1 MRKMALP
8 MAGGGCSQLS
18 DDAANLAATLGG
30 VDDAPARPSGESV
43 GISSP
48 ALVGVESDIAG
59 DSGDSNTPSATNNES
74 GKAADSSAAADSTVA
89 QSLSITGADAVA
101 QFSTMQLTATTSP
114 SNVEGTYVWSSN
126 NDNILTVDQSGTVTG
141 VRQGTATVTLSYTSP
156 DGNTTLA
163 ATHDVTVT
171 SPTAATDRALFYY
184 LNNPNGSLDS
194 ISTTQWTS
202 LGSGSVNLTGLD
214 SSNFPKDNG
223 KTAIFDRVSDR
234 VITWPDNSTGDEY
247 QVARGSSDWNNIFK
261 AYKSVIEGM
270 LPGVT
275 VTDDDVESISI
286 KPYKLTNNNDGYHV
300 DCSVSITCRNLFNAR
315 YYVDD
320 PTTPGE
326 GFQLVAS
333 KLTYREGDTTDITDF
348 PDVSLPLSK
357 KVGGIEYTFNGWY
370 TDQAL
375 TQQVELPY
383 TVDGN
388 VNFYAKYL
396 SGRQV
401 VYDLAGG
408 SWNNSDALVHAAQ
421 QGSTQ
426 TVKAEPTRVGHEF
439 AGWTVAGL
447 DGVTTIESGASFIMP
462 DNNVT
467 FTATWNKL
475 LACKVK
481 YLEQGTDK
489 ELSPA
494 DTLYGHAGDVV
505 TANAKSN
512 IEGYHLVDS
521 TQASGKAMLIEGET
535 PEIVFYYEKDA
546 ANYQVNYFLNG
557 TEQKVADSETLS
569 APWGSEVAV
578 SDLAKDIDGYT
589 AVSGQAATA
598 TVELDGSTVIN
609 IYYYQN
615 VTLTANSATTEYTGE
630 LQHVEGYTCDV
641 ADAAFAGVTLLGG
654 KGTDAGDYPYTF
666 ASGTA
671 GTVSTDGKHIV
682 AKTNDGKLVIKPN
695 SQQVV
700 VKVKGSTG
708 GGKYDGEEHGVE
720 GYAVSYVV
728 GGAASA
734 GAPAGF
740 DAGDISFAGAA
751 KVTGTDAGSY
761 PMGLGAGDFGYAGKN
776 FSNVSFEVEDGQL
789 TISKREVVV
798 KPKDASRVFNGEAL
812 EASEWEVAEGS
823 PDQFLAGQGIS
834 DPVFSGSQ
842 TAPGTSE
849 SSIVSWGYPES
860 TKAGNYEIRTEKG
873 TLNVTSRGAAETIT
887 VEANSTSATYDGG
900 THSAAGLK
908 TTEFV
913 VGGKA
918 YTVSG
923 LSTEDPSAADAGTYT
938 NNVTGTAKVSDAAGN
953 DVTSEFAVEI
963 KDGSLVIGPAE
974 AIIRP
979 KDASKPYDGT
989 PLVASEFEAAGFV
1002 GGDGVA
1008 GVTYGGSQTD
1018 AGESGSTIAAYEAA
1032 GSTKLANYKITLG
1045 EGRLEVTANAERVV
1059 VTIRENSATFPYD
1072 GEAKTAEGY
1081 EVAGISSALY
1091 KEGDFAFVGDAAHK
1105 VATGTDAGDYDMGLL
1120 PGDFENRSANFSNVA
1135 FAIEDGQLHIVP
1147 VAIDE
1152 DAVTWDARD
1161 VQKVYDGDPLSAY
1174 GARAWDKHGNELSV
1188 EYSTDGVSW
1197 VDDPSKVSLTHSGHL
1212 AVKLRAT
1219 GANYAAGQYAAG
1231 SESVAV
1237 EKRPVTLESGGA
1249 DKTYDGTPLTN
1260 GAVSVTPKGEGVGF
1274 VDGEGVAVTV
1284 TGSQTDAGES
1294 DNTFYFSFDEGTS
1307 GDDYL
1312 VTAKCGKLKVAANSQ
1327 QVVVKVKG
1335 STGGGKYDGEEHG
1348 VEGYAVSYVVGGA
1361 ASAGAPAGFD
1371 AGDISFAGAA
1381 KVTGTDAGSYP
1392 MGLGAGDFGYAG
1404 KNFSNVSFEVEDGQL
1419 TISKR
1424 EVVVKPK
1431 DASRV
1436 FNGEA
1441 LEASEWE
1448 VAEGS
1453 PDQFLAGQGISDP
1466 VFSGSQTAP
1475 GTSESSIVSWGY
1487 PESTKAGNY
1496 EIRTEK
1502 GTLNVTSRGAAETIT
1517 VEANST
1523 SATYDGGTHSAAGLK
1538 TTEFVV
1544 GGKAYTVSGLS
1555 TEDPSAADAGT
1566 YTNNV
1571 TGTAKVSDAAGNDV
1585 TSEFAV
1591 EIKDGSLVI
1600 GPAEAIIRPKDASKP
1615 YDGTPLVASE
1625 FEAAGFVGGDG
1636 VAGVTYGGSQTDA
1649 GESGSTI
1656 AAYEAAGSTKL
1667 ANYKITLGEG
1677 RLEVTANAERVV
1689 VTIRENSATFPYD
1702 GEAKTA
1708 EGYEV
1713 AGISSAL
1720 YKEGDFA
1727 FVGDAAHKVA
1737 TGTDAGDYDMGLLPG
1752 DFENRSANFS
1762 NVAFAIED
1770 GQLTILPATLTVT
1783 TYGASKPYDGT
1794 ALTASGEISG
1804 FVNGETASFAATGSQ
1819 TLVGTSANS
1828 YAITWDG
1835 TAKESNYSVVEGAIG
1850 TLEVTPSQVAITVTP
1865 RGGSKVYDGKPLTSA
1880 GIDVDG
1886 LPAGFTLEAATKGTI
1901 TDAGEL
1907 LAEID
1912 ASTIVIRNAAGE
1924 DVTAQFAN
1932 VTCGKAPLIV
1942 TKRPVTVTSAT
1953 DSKVYDGA
1961 ALTKHEAMVTAG
1973 SLVEGESF
1981 GYDFTGAQTAVGT
1994 SDNTFTVEAGANT
2007 SLDNYEIT
2015 QVNGTLTVIAYTPP
2029 APGPGTDEP
2038 TPGPGKNPS
2047 TPNGPTNSSDVT
2059 PSGSTTSDDMGS
2071 VPTASDSKATTA
2083 PKSADKATSENGAAQ
2098 SEGKQSSENAPAAE
2112 QPTSCWVH
2120 WLMLLGTIATLVYG
2134 AVVLLR
2140 RRRMTA
2146 DLDKEM
2152 DEVLSGAKEGSDK

>member
-18 DDAANLAATLGG
+18 GDATNLAATLGG
-30 VDDAPARPSGESV
+30 GDDAPARPSGESV

-48 ALVGVESDIAG
+48 ALGGVESDIAG

-114 SNVEGTYVWSSN
+114 SNAEGTYIWSSN

-141 VRQGTATVTLSYTSP
+141 VRQGTATVALSYKSP
-156 DGNTTLA
+156 DDNTTLE

-171 SPTAATDRALFYY
+171 SPTTATEYALFYY

-194 ISTTQWTS
+194 ISTTQWAS
-202 LGSGSVNLTGLD
+202 LGGGSVNLTGLD

-234 VITWPDNSTGDEY
+234 VITWPDGSTGDEY
-247 QVARGSSDWNNIFK
+247 QVLRGSGNWNNIFK
-261 AYKSVIEGM
+261 AYKSEIEGK

-286 KPYKLTNNNDGYHV
+286 KPYKLTNNDDGYHV

-333 KLTYREGDTTDITDF
+333 KLTYREGDTTNITDF

-357 KVGGIEYTFNGWY
+357 KVDGIEYTFNGWY

-383 TVDGN
+383 TIDGN
-388 VNFYAKYL
+388 VSFYAKYL

-401 VYDLAGG
+401 IYDLAGG

-421 QGSTQ
+421 EGSTQ
-426 TVKAEPTRVGHEF
+426 TVKAKPTRVGYEF
-439 AGWTVAGL
+439 AGWTVSGL
-447 DGVTTIESGASFIMP
+447 DGVTTLESGESFIMP

-481 YLEQGTDK
+481 YLEQGTGK

-505 TANAKSN
+505 TANAKSD
-512 IEGYHLVDS
+512 IKGYHLVDS
-521 TQASGKAMLIEGET
+521 TQASGKATLVEGET

-557 TEQKVADSETLS
+557 TEQKVADSETQS
-569 APWGSEVAV
+569 APWGSEVAA
-578 SDLAKDIDGYT
+578 SNLAKAIDGYT
-589 AVSGQAATA
+589 VVPGQTTTA

-682 AKTNDGKLVIKPN
+682 AKTNDGKLVINPN

-700 VKVKGSTG
+700 VKVKGNTG

-761 PMGLGAGDFGYAGKN
+761 PMGLDAGDFSYAGRN

-812 EASEWEVAEGS
+812 EASEWEVVESS
-823 PDQFLAGQGIS
+823 PDQFLTGQGIV

-849 SSIVSWGYPES
+849 SSIVGWGYQEG

-873 TLNVTSRGAAETIT
+873 SLNVTSRGATETIT
-887 VEANSTSATYDGG
+887 VEANSTTATYDGES
-900 THSAAGLK
+900 HSAVGLK

-923 LSTEDPSAADAGTYT
+923 LSTEDPSATDVGTYT
-938 NNVTGTAKVSDAAGN
+938 NNITGAAKVIDAAGS
-953 DVTSEFAVEI
+953 DVTSEFDIEI
-963 KDGSLVIGPAE
+963 KDGSLVIDPAE
-974 AIIRP
+974 VTIKP
-979 KDASKPYDGT
+979 KDASKPYDGMS
-989 PLVASEFEAAGFV
+989 LVASEFTATGFI
-1002 GGDGVA
+1002 GGDGVE
-1008 GVTYGGSQTD
+1008 GVSYGGSQLNF
-1018 AGESGSTIAAYEAA
+1018 GESESTIAGFEAA
-1032 GSTKLANYKITLG
+1032 GSTKLTNYRIVLSKG
-1045 EGRLEVTANAERVV
+1045 KLEVTANAEKVV

-1072 GEAKTAEGY
+1072 GEAKTVEGY
-1081 EVAGISSALY
+1081 EVAKISSALY
-1091 KEGDFAFVGDAAHK
+1091 KASDFAFSGDASHK

-1120 PGDFENRSANFSNVA
+1120 AVDFENRSANFSNVV
-1135 FAIEDGQLHIVP
+1135 FEIEDGQLHI
-1147 VAIDE
+1147 AAGEIDKG
-1152 DAVTWDARD
+1152 AVTWGVHD
-1161 VQKVYDGDPLSAY
+1161 VQKVYDGESLSAY
-1174 GARAWDKHGNELSV
+1174 HARAWDRHGNELSV
-1188 EYSTDGVSW
+1188 EYSTDGETWVS
-1197 VDDPSKVSLTHSGHL
+1197 DPSKISLTHFGHL

-1219 GANYAAGQYAAG
+1219 GANYAAGQYATG
-1231 SESVAV
+1231 SESVAIT
-1237 EKRPVTLESGGA
+1237 KRLVTLESEGA

-1274 VDGEGVAVTV
+1274 VDGEGVAITV
-1284 TGSQTDAGES
+1284 TGSQTDVGES
-1294 DNTFYFSFDEGTS
+1294 DNTFIFSFNEGTS

-1312 VTAKCGKLKVAANSQ
+1312 VTAKCG
-1327 QVVVKVKG
+1327 
-1335 STGGGKYDGEEHG
+1335 
-1348 VEGYAVSYVVGGA
+1348 
-1361 ASAGAPAGFD
+1361 
-1371 AGDISFAGAA
+1371 
-1381 KVTGTDAGSYP
+1381 
-1392 MGLGAGDFGYAG
+1392 
-1404 KNFSNVSFEVEDGQL
+1404 
-1419 TISKR
+1419 
-1424 EVVVKPK
+1424 
-1431 DASRV
+1431 
-1436 FNGEA
+1436 
-1441 LEASEWE
+1441 
-1448 VAEGS
+1448 
-1453 PDQFLAGQGISDP
+1453 
-1466 VFSGSQTAP
+1466 
-1475 GTSESSIVSWGY
+1475 
-1487 PESTKAGNY
+1487 
-1496 EIRTEK
+1496 
-1502 GTLNVTSRGAAETIT
+1502 
-1517 VEANST
+1517 
-1523 SATYDGGTHSAAGLK
+1523 
-1538 TTEFVV
+1538 
-1544 GGKAYTVSGLS
+1544 
-1555 TEDPSAADAGT
+1555 
-1566 YTNNV
+1566 
-1571 TGTAKVSDAAGNDV
+1571 
-1585 TSEFAV
+1585 
-1591 EIKDGSLVI
+1591 
-1600 GPAEAIIRPKDASKP
+1600 
-1615 YDGTPLVASE
+1615 
-1625 FEAAGFVGGDG
+1625 
-1636 VAGVTYGGSQTDA
+1636 
-1649 GESGSTI
+1649 
-1656 AAYEAAGSTKL
+1656 
-1667 ANYKITLGEG
+1667 
-1677 RLEVTANAERVV
+1677 
-1689 VTIRENSATFPYD
+1689 
-1702 GEAKTA
+1702 
-1708 EGYEV
+1708 
-1713 AGISSAL
+1713 
-1720 YKEGDFA
+1720 
-1727 FVGDAAHKVA
+1727 
-1737 TGTDAGDYDMGLLPG
+1737 
-1752 DFENRSANFS
+1752 
-1762 NVAFAIED
+1762 
-1770 GQLTILPATLTVT
+1770 QLTILPATLTVT
-1783 TYGASKPYDGT
+1783 THGASKPYDGT

-1835 TAKESNYSVVEGAIG
+1835 TAKESNYNVVEGAIG
-1850 TLEVTPSQVAITVTP
+1850 TLEVTPSQVAIDVKP
-1865 RGGSKVYDGKPLTSA
+1865 HGGSKVYDGKPLTSA

-1886 LPAGFTLEAATKGTI
+1886 LPAGFTLDAATKGSI

-1907 LAEID
+1907 LADVD

-1994 SDNTFTVEAGANT
+1994 SDNTFTVKAGANT

-2038 TPGPGKNPS
+2038 TPGPGKNSS

-2071 VPTASDSKATTA
+2071 VPTASDSKETTM
-2083 PKSADKATSENGAAQ
+2083 PKSADKATSGNNAQ
-2098 SEGKQSSENAPAAE
+2098 SEGKQSPDNASGAE

>member
-1 MRKMALP
+1 
-8 MAGGGCSQLS
+8 
-18 DDAANLAATLGG
+18 
-30 VDDAPARPSGESV
+30 
-43 GISSP
+43 
-48 ALVGVESDIAG
+48 
-59 DSGDSNTPSATNNES
+59 
-74 GKAADSSAAADSTVA
+74 
-89 QSLSITGADAVA
+89 
-101 QFSTMQLTATTSP
+101 MQLTATTSP
-114 SNVEGTYVWSSN
+114 SNAEGTYIWSSN
-126 NDNILTVDQSGTVTG
+126 NDNVLTVDQSGTVTG
-141 VRQGTATVTLSYTSP
+141 VRQGTATVALSYKSP
-156 DGNTTLA
+156 DDNTTLE

-171 SPTAATDRALFYY
+171 SPTTATEYALFYY

-194 ISTTQWTS
+194 ISTTQWAS
-202 LGSGSVNLTGLD
+202 LGGGSVNLTGLD

-234 VITWPDNSTGDEY
+234 VITWPDGSTGDEY
-247 QVARGSSDWNNIFK
+247 QVARGSSNWNNIFK
-261 AYKSVIEGM
+261 AYKSEIEGK

-286 KPYKLTNNNDGYHV
+286 KPYKLTNNDDGYHV
-300 DCSVSITCRNLFNAR
+300 DCSVSVTCRNLFNAR

-333 KLTYREGDTTDITDF
+333 KLTYREGDTTNITDF

-383 TVDGN
+383 TIDGN

-401 VYDLAGG
+401 IYDLAGG

-421 QGSTQ
+421 EGSTQ
-426 TVKAEPTRVGHEF
+426 TVKAEPTRVGYEF
-439 AGWTVAGL
+439 TGWTVSGL
-447 DGVTTIESGASFIMP
+447 DGVTTLESGASFTMP

-475 LACKVK
+475 LACNVK
-481 YLEQGTDK
+481 YLERGTGK

-494 DTLYGHAGDVV
+494 DTLYGHAGEVV
-505 TANAKSN
+505 TANAKSD
-512 IEGYHLVDS
+512 IEGYHLVDP
-521 TQASGKAMLIEGET
+521 TQASGKATLVEGET

-557 TEQKVADSETLS
+557 TEQKVADSETQS
-569 APWGSEVAV
+569 APWGSEVAA
-578 SDLAKDIDGYT
+578 SNLAKAIDGYT
-589 AVSGQAATA
+589 VVPGQTATA

-615 VTLTANSATTEYTGE
+615 VTLTANSAAREYTGE
-630 LQHVEGYTCDV
+630 QQRVEGYTCDV
-641 ADAAFAGVTLLGG
+641 ADAAFASVTLLGG

-671 GTVSTDGKHIV
+671 GTVSTDGKYIV
-682 AKTNDGKLVIKPN
+682 AKTNDGKLVINSN

-700 VKVKGSTG
+700 VKIKGNTG

-740 DAGDISFAGAA
+740 DAGDISFAGTA

-761 PMGLGAGDFGYAGKN
+761 PMGLDAGDFSYAGRN

-842 TAPGTSE
+842 TAPGASE
-849 SSIVSWGYPES
+849 SSIVSWGYPEN

-974 AIIRP
+974 ATIRP

-1045 EGRLEVTANAERVV
+1045 EGRLEVTANAEKVV

-1120 PGDFENRSANFSNVA
+1120 PGDFENRSANFSNV
-1135 FAIEDGQLHIVP
+1135 V
-1147 VAIDE
+1147 
-1152 DAVTWDARD
+1152 
-1161 VQKVYDGDPLSAY
+1161 
-1174 GARAWDKHGNELSV
+1174 
-1188 EYSTDGVSW
+1188 
-1197 VDDPSKVSLTHSGHL
+1197 
-1212 AVKLRAT
+1212 
-1219 GANYAAGQYAAG
+1219 
-1231 SESVAV
+1231 
-1237 EKRPVTLESGGA
+1237 
-1249 DKTYDGTPLTN
+1249 
-1260 GAVSVTPKGEGVGF
+1260 
-1274 VDGEGVAVTV
+1274 
-1284 TGSQTDAGES
+1284 
-1294 DNTFYFSFDEGTS
+1294 
-1307 GDDYL
+1307 
-1312 VTAKCGKLKVAANSQ
+1312 
-1327 QVVVKVKG
+1327 
-1335 STGGGKYDGEEHG
+1335 
-1348 VEGYAVSYVVGGA
+1348 
-1361 ASAGAPAGFD
+1361 
-1371 AGDISFAGAA
+1371 
-1381 KVTGTDAGSYP
+1381 
-1392 MGLGAGDFGYAG
+1392 
-1404 KNFSNVSFEVEDGQL
+1404 
-1419 TISKR
+1419 
-1424 EVVVKPK
+1424 
-1431 DASRV
+1431 
-1436 FNGEA
+1436 
-1441 LEASEWE
+1441 
-1448 VAEGS
+1448 
-1453 PDQFLAGQGISDP
+1453 
-1466 VFSGSQTAP
+1466 
-1475 GTSESSIVSWGY
+1475 
-1487 PESTKAGNY
+1487 
-1496 EIRTEK
+1496 
-1502 GTLNVTSRGAAETIT
+1502 
-1517 VEANST
+1517 
-1523 SATYDGGTHSAAGLK
+1523 
-1538 TTEFVV
+1538 
-1544 GGKAYTVSGLS
+1544 
-1555 TEDPSAADAGT
+1555 
-1566 YTNNV
+1566 
-1571 TGTAKVSDAAGNDV
+1571 
-1585 TSEFAV
+1585 
-1591 EIKDGSLVI
+1591 
-1600 GPAEAIIRPKDASKP
+1600 
-1615 YDGTPLVASE
+1615 
-1625 FEAAGFVGGDG
+1625 
-1636 VAGVTYGGSQTDA
+1636 
-1649 GESGSTI
+1649 
-1656 AAYEAAGSTKL
+1656 
-1667 ANYKITLGEG
+1667 
-1677 RLEVTANAERVV
+1677 
-1689 VTIRENSATFPYD
+1689 
-1702 GEAKTA
+1702 
-1708 EGYEV
+1708 
-1713 AGISSAL
+1713 
-1720 YKEGDFA
+1720 
-1727 FVGDAAHKVA
+1727 
-1737 TGTDAGDYDMGLLPG
+1737 
-1752 DFENRSANFS
+1752 
-1762 NVAFAIED
+1762 FAIED

-1783 TYGASKPYDGT
+1783 THGASKPYDGT

-1804 FVNGETASFAATGSQ
+1804 FVNGETASFATTGSQ

-1835 TAKESNYSVVEGAIG
+1835 TAKESNYNVVEGAIG
-1850 TLEVTPSQVAITVTP
+1850 TLEVTPSQVAINVTP
-1865 RGGSKVYDGKPLTSA
+1865 HGGSKVYDGKPLTSA

-1886 LPAGFTLEAATKGTI
+1886 LPAGFTLEAATKGSI

-1907 LAEID
+1907 LAEVD

-1932 VTCGKAPLIV
+1932 VACGKAPLVV
-1942 TKRPVTVTSAT
+1942 TKRPVTVASAT
-1953 DSKVYDGA
+1953 DSKVYDGT

-1994 SDNTFTVEAGANT
+1994 SDNTFTVKAGANT

-2071 VPTASDSKATTA
+2071 VPTASDSKETTM
-2083 PKSADKATSENGAAQ
+2083 PKSADKATSGNNAQ
-2098 SEGKQSSENAPAAE
+2098 SEGKQSPDNASGAE

-2120 WLMLLGTIATLVYG
+2120 WLMILGTIATLVYG
-2134 AVVLLR
+2134 AVVSLR

-2146 DLDKEM
+2146 DLDKEI
-2152 DEVLSGAKEGSDK
+2152 DAVLSGSKEGSGK

>member
-1 MRKMALP
+1 
-8 MAGGGCSQLS
+8 
-18 DDAANLAATLGG
+18 
-30 VDDAPARPSGESV
+30 
-43 GISSP
+43 
-48 ALVGVESDIAG
+48 
-59 DSGDSNTPSATNNES
+59 
-74 GKAADSSAAADSTVA
+74 
-89 QSLSITGADAVA
+89 
-101 QFSTMQLTATTSP
+101 MQLTATTSP
-114 SNVEGTYVWSSN
+114 SNAEGTYIWSSN

-141 VRQGTATVTLSYTSP
+141 VRQGTATVALSYKSP
-156 DGNTTLA
+156 DDNTTLE

-171 SPTAATDRALFYY
+171 SPTTATEYALFYY

-194 ISTTQWTS
+194 ISTTQWAS
-202 LGSGSVNLTGLD
+202 LGGGSVNLTGLD

-223 KTAIFDRVSDR
+223 KTAIFDCVSDR
-234 VITWPDNSTGDEY
+234 VITWPDGSTGDEY
-247 QVARGSSDWNNIFK
+247 QVLRGSSNWKNIFK
-261 AYKSVIEGM
+261 AYKSEIEGK

-286 KPYKLTNNNDGYHV
+286 KPYKLTNNDDGYHV

-333 KLTYREGDTTDITDF
+333 KLTYREGDTTNITDF

-357 KVGGIEYTFNGWY
+357 KVDGIEYTFNGWY

-383 TVDGN
+383 AIDGN
-388 VNFYAKYL
+388 VSFYAKYL

-401 VYDLAGG
+401 IYDLAGG

-421 QGSTQ
+421 EGSTQ
-426 TVKAEPTRVGHEF
+426 TVKAEPTRVGYEF
-439 AGWTVAGL
+439 AGWTVSGL
-447 DGVTTIESGASFIMP
+447 DGVTTLESGASFTMP

-481 YLEQGTDK
+481 YLEQGTGK

-505 TANAKSN
+505 TANAKSD

-521 TQASGKAMLIEGET
+521 TQASGKATLVEGET

-557 TEQKVADSETLS
+557 TEQKVADSETQS
-569 APWGSEVAV
+569 APWGSEVAA
-578 SDLAKDIDGYT
+578 SNLAKAIDGYT
-589 AVSGQAATA
+589 VVPGQTETA
-598 TVELDGSTVIN
+598 TVERDGSTVIN

-615 VTLTANSATTEYTGE
+615 VTLTANSAAREYTGE
-630 LQHVEGYTCDV
+630 QQRVEGYTCDV
-641 ADAAFAGVTLLGG
+641 ADAAFASVTLLGG

-671 GTVSTDGKHIV
+671 GTVSTDGKYIV
-682 AKTNDGKLVIKPN
+682 AKTNDGKLVINSN

-708 GGKYDGEEHGVE
+708 GGKYDGEEHSVE

-740 DAGDISFAGAA
+740 DAGDISFAGTA

-761 PMGLGAGDFGYAGKN
+761 PMGLDAGDFRYAGRN

-842 TAPGTSE
+842 TAPGASE
-849 SSIVSWGYPES
+849 SSIVSWGYPEN

-963 KDGSLVIGPAE
+963 KDGSLVIDPAE
-974 AIIRP
+974 ATIRP

-1032 GSTKLANYKITLG
+1032 GSTKLANYRIALG
-1045 EGRLEVTANAERVV
+1045 EGRLEVTASAEKVV

-1120 PGDFENRSANFSNVA
+1120 PGDFENRSANFSNV
-1135 FAIEDGQLHIVP
+1135 V
-1147 VAIDE
+1147 
-1152 DAVTWDARD
+1152 
-1161 VQKVYDGDPLSAY
+1161 
-1174 GARAWDKHGNELSV
+1174 
-1188 EYSTDGVSW
+1188 
-1197 VDDPSKVSLTHSGHL
+1197 
-1212 AVKLRAT
+1212 
-1219 GANYAAGQYAAG
+1219 
-1231 SESVAV
+1231 
-1237 EKRPVTLESGGA
+1237 
-1249 DKTYDGTPLTN
+1249 
-1260 GAVSVTPKGEGVGF
+1260 
-1274 VDGEGVAVTV
+1274 
-1284 TGSQTDAGES
+1284 
-1294 DNTFYFSFDEGTS
+1294 
-1307 GDDYL
+1307 
-1312 VTAKCGKLKVAANSQ
+1312 
-1327 QVVVKVKG
+1327 
-1335 STGGGKYDGEEHG
+1335 
-1348 VEGYAVSYVVGGA
+1348 
-1361 ASAGAPAGFD
+1361 
-1371 AGDISFAGAA
+1371 
-1381 KVTGTDAGSYP
+1381 
-1392 MGLGAGDFGYAG
+1392 
-1404 KNFSNVSFEVEDGQL
+1404 
-1419 TISKR
+1419 
-1424 EVVVKPK
+1424 
-1431 DASRV
+1431 
-1436 FNGEA
+1436 
-1441 LEASEWE
+1441 
-1448 VAEGS
+1448 
-1453 PDQFLAGQGISDP
+1453 
-1466 VFSGSQTAP
+1466 
-1475 GTSESSIVSWGY
+1475 
-1487 PESTKAGNY
+1487 
-1496 EIRTEK
+1496 
-1502 GTLNVTSRGAAETIT
+1502 
-1517 VEANST
+1517 
-1523 SATYDGGTHSAAGLK
+1523 
-1538 TTEFVV
+1538 
-1544 GGKAYTVSGLS
+1544 
-1555 TEDPSAADAGT
+1555 
-1566 YTNNV
+1566 
-1571 TGTAKVSDAAGNDV
+1571 
-1585 TSEFAV
+1585 
-1591 EIKDGSLVI
+1591 
-1600 GPAEAIIRPKDASKP
+1600 
-1615 YDGTPLVASE
+1615 
-1625 FEAAGFVGGDG
+1625 
-1636 VAGVTYGGSQTDA
+1636 
-1649 GESGSTI
+1649 
-1656 AAYEAAGSTKL
+1656 
-1667 ANYKITLGEG
+1667 
-1677 RLEVTANAERVV
+1677 
-1689 VTIRENSATFPYD
+1689 
-1702 GEAKTA
+1702 
-1708 EGYEV
+1708 
-1713 AGISSAL
+1713 
-1720 YKEGDFA
+1720 
-1727 FVGDAAHKVA
+1727 
-1737 TGTDAGDYDMGLLPG
+1737 
-1752 DFENRSANFS
+1752 
-1762 NVAFAIED
+1762 FAIED

-1783 TYGASKPYDGT
+1783 THGASKPYDGT

-1804 FVNGETASFAATGSQ
+1804 FVNGETASFATTGSQ

-1835 TAKESNYSVVEGAIG
+1835 TAKESNYNVVEGAIG
-1850 TLEVTPSQVAITVTP
+1850 TLEVTPSQVAINVTP
-1865 RGGSKVYDGKPLTSA
+1865 HGGSKVYDGKPLTSA

-1912 ASTIVIRNAAGE
+1912 ASTIAIRNAAGE

-1932 VTCGKAPLIV
+1932 VACGKAPLVV
-1942 TKRPVTVTSAT
+1942 TKRPVTVASAT

-1994 SDNTFTVEAGANT
+1994 SDNTFTVKAGANT

-2071 VPTASDSKATTA
+2071 VPTASDSKETTM
-2083 PKSADKATSENGAAQ
+2083 PKSADKATSGNNAQ
-2098 SEGKQSSENAPAAE
+2098 SEGKQSPDNASGAE

-2120 WLMLLGTIATLVYG
+2120 WLMILGTIATLVYG
-2134 AVVLLR
+2134 AVVSLR

-2146 DLDKEM
+2146 DLDKEI
-2152 DEVLSGAKEGSDK
+2152 DAVLSGAKEGSGK

>member
-18 DDAANLAATLGG
+18 GDATNLAATLGG
-30 VDDAPARPSGESV
+30 GDDAPARPSGESV

-48 ALVGVESDIAG
+48 ALGGVESDIAG

-114 SNVEGTYVWSSN
+114 SNAEGTYIWSSN

-141 VRQGTATVTLSYTSP
+141 VRQGTATVALSYKSP
-156 DGNTTLA
+156 DDNTTLE

-171 SPTAATDRALFYY
+171 SPTTATEYALFYY

-194 ISTTQWTS
+194 ISTTQWAS
-202 LGSGSVNLTGLD
+202 LGGGSVNLTGLD

-234 VITWPDNSTGDEY
+234 VITWPDGSTGDEY
-247 QVARGSSDWNNIFK
+247 QVLRGSSNWNNIFK
-261 AYKSVIEGM
+261 AYKSEIEGK

-286 KPYKLTNNNDGYHV
+286 KPYKLTNNDDGYHV
-300 DCSVSITCRNLFNAR
+300 DCSVSIACRNLFNAR

-333 KLTYREGDTTDITDF
+333 KLTYREGDTTNITDF

-357 KVGGIEYTFNGWY
+357 KVDGIEYTFNGWY

-383 TVDGN
+383 TIDGN
-388 VNFYAKYL
+388 VSFYAKYL

-401 VYDLAGG
+401 IYDLAGG

-421 QGSTQ
+421 EGSTQ
-426 TVKAEPTRVGHEF
+426 TVKAKPTRVGYEF
-439 AGWTVAGL
+439 AGWTVSGL
-447 DGVTTIESGASFIMP
+447 DGVTTLESGESFIMP

-481 YLEQGTDK
+481 YLEQGTGK

-505 TANAKSN
+505 TANAKRN
-512 IEGYHLVDS
+512 IKGYHLVNP
-521 TQASGKAMLIEGET
+521 TQTSGKATLVEGET

-557 TEQKVADSETLS
+557 TEQKVADSETRS
-569 APWGSEVAV
+569 APWGSEVAA
-578 SDLAKDIDGYT
+578 SSLAKAIDGYT
-589 AVSGQAATA
+589 VVPGQTETA
-598 TVELDGSTVIN
+598 TVERDGSTVIN

-615 VTLTANSATTEYTGE
+615 VTLTANSAAREYTGE
-630 LQHVEGYTCDV
+630 QQRVEGYTCDV
-641 ADAAFAGVTLLGG
+641 ADAAFASVTLLGG

-671 GTVSTDGKHIV
+671 GTVSTDGKYIV
-682 AKTNDGKLVIKPN
+682 AKTNDGKLVINPN

-700 VKVKGSTG
+700 VKIKGNTG
-708 GGKYDGEEHGVE
+708 GGKYDGEEHSVE

-740 DAGDISFAGAA
+740 DAGDISFAGTA

-761 PMGLGAGDFGYAGKN
+761 PMGLDAGDFSYAGRN

-789 TISKREVVV
+789 AISKREVVV

-842 TAPGTSE
+842 TAPGASE
-849 SSIVSWGYPES
+849 SSIVSWGYPEN

-938 NNVTGTAKVSDAAGN
+938 NNVTGTAKVTDAAGS

-974 AIIRP
+974 ATIRP

-1045 EGRLEVTANAERVV
+1045 EGRLEVTANAEKVV

-1081 EVAGISSALY
+1081 EVAKISSALY

-1120 PGDFENRSANFSNVA
+1120 PGDFGNRSANFSNV
-1135 FAIEDGQLHIVP
+1135 V
-1147 VAIDE
+1147 
-1152 DAVTWDARD
+1152 
-1161 VQKVYDGDPLSAY
+1161 
-1174 GARAWDKHGNELSV
+1174 
-1188 EYSTDGVSW
+1188 
-1197 VDDPSKVSLTHSGHL
+1197 
-1212 AVKLRAT
+1212 
-1219 GANYAAGQYAAG
+1219 
-1231 SESVAV
+1231 
-1237 EKRPVTLESGGA
+1237 
-1249 DKTYDGTPLTN
+1249 
-1260 GAVSVTPKGEGVGF
+1260 
-1274 VDGEGVAVTV
+1274 
-1284 TGSQTDAGES
+1284 
-1294 DNTFYFSFDEGTS
+1294 
-1307 GDDYL
+1307 
-1312 VTAKCGKLKVAANSQ
+1312 
-1327 QVVVKVKG
+1327 
-1335 STGGGKYDGEEHG
+1335 
-1348 VEGYAVSYVVGGA
+1348 
-1361 ASAGAPAGFD
+1361 
-1371 AGDISFAGAA
+1371 
-1381 KVTGTDAGSYP
+1381 
-1392 MGLGAGDFGYAG
+1392 
-1404 KNFSNVSFEVEDGQL
+1404 FE
-1419 TISKR
+1419 
-1424 EVVVKPK
+1424 
-1431 DASRV
+1431 
-1436 FNGEA
+1436 
-1441 LEASEWE
+1441 
-1448 VAEGS
+1448 
-1453 PDQFLAGQGISDP
+1453 
-1466 VFSGSQTAP
+1466 
-1475 GTSESSIVSWGY
+1475 
-1487 PESTKAGNY
+1487 
-1496 EIRTEK
+1496 
-1502 GTLNVTSRGAAETIT
+1502 
-1517 VEANST
+1517 
-1523 SATYDGGTHSAAGLK
+1523 
-1538 TTEFVV
+1538 
-1544 GGKAYTVSGLS
+1544 
-1555 TEDPSAADAGT
+1555 
-1566 YTNNV
+1566 
-1571 TGTAKVSDAAGNDV
+1571 
-1585 TSEFAV
+1585 
-1591 EIKDGSLVI
+1591 
-1600 GPAEAIIRPKDASKP
+1600 
-1615 YDGTPLVASE
+1615 
-1625 FEAAGFVGGDG
+1625 
-1636 VAGVTYGGSQTDA
+1636 
-1649 GESGSTI
+1649 
-1656 AAYEAAGSTKL
+1656 
-1667 ANYKITLGEG
+1667 
-1677 RLEVTANAERVV
+1677 
-1689 VTIRENSATFPYD
+1689 
-1702 GEAKTA
+1702 
-1708 EGYEV
+1708 
-1713 AGISSAL
+1713 
-1720 YKEGDFA
+1720 
-1727 FVGDAAHKVA
+1727 
-1737 TGTDAGDYDMGLLPG
+1737 
-1752 DFENRSANFS
+1752 
-1762 NVAFAIED
+1762 IED

-1783 TYGASKPYDGT
+1783 THGASKPYDGT

-1804 FVNGETASFAATGSQ
+1804 FVNGETASFATTGSQ

-1835 TAKESNYSVVEGAIG
+1835 TAKESNYNVVEGAIG
-1850 TLEVTPSQVAITVTP
+1850 TLEVTPSQVAIAVTP
-1865 RGGSKVYDGKPLTSA
+1865 RDGSKVYDGKPLTSA

-1886 LPAGFTLEAATKGTI
+1886 LPAGFTLDAATKGSI

-1907 LAEID
+1907 LAEVD

-1924 DVTAQFAN
+1924 DVTAQFSN
-1932 VTCGKAPLIV
+1932 VTCGKAPLVV

-1953 DSKVYDGA
+1953 DSKVYDGT
-1961 ALTKHEAMVTAG
+1961 ALTKHEATVTAG

-1994 SDNTFTVEAGANT
+1994 SDNTFTVKAGANT

-2059 PSGSTTSDDMGS
+2059 PSGSTTPSDAG
-2071 VPTASDSKATTA
+2071 SDSAAADPKATTA

-2098 SEGKQSSENAPAAE
+2098 SEGKQNSENAPTAE
-2112 QPTSCWVH
+2112 RPTSCWVH

>member
-18 DDAANLAATLGG
+18 GDAANLAATLGG
-30 VDDAPARPSGESV
+30 GDDAPARPSGESV

-74 GKAADSSAAADSTVA
+74 GKAADSSAAADSAIA

-114 SNVEGTYVWSSN
+114 SNAEGTYIWSSN

-156 DGNTTLA
+156 DGATTLT

-171 SPTAATDRALFYY
+171 SPTAATDYALFYY

-202 LGSGSVNLTGLD
+202 LGSGSVNLTGLN

-234 VITWPDNSTGDEY
+234 VITWPDGSTGDEY
-247 QVARGSSDWNNIFK
+247 QVVRGSSDWNNIFK

-275 VTDDDVESISI
+275 VTDEDVESICV

-333 KLTYREGDTTDITDF
+333 KLTYREGDTTNITDF

-357 KVGGIEYTFNGWY
+357 TVGGIEYTFNGWY

-401 VYDLAGG
+401 IYDLAGG

-421 QGSTQ
+421 EGSTQ
-426 TVKAEPTRVGHEF
+426 TVKAEPTRVGYEF
-439 AGWTVAGL
+439 AGWTVSGL
-447 DGVTTIESGASFIMP
+447 DGVTTLESGASFTMP

-475 LACKVK
+475 LACNVK
-481 YLEQGTDK
+481 YLERGTGK

-494 DTLYGHAGDVV
+494 DTLYGHAGEVV
-505 TANAKSN
+505 TANAKSD
-512 IEGYHLVDS
+512 IEGYHLVDP
-521 TQASGKAMLIEGET
+521 TQASGKATLVEGET

-557 TEQKVADSETLS
+557 TEQKVADSETQS
-569 APWGSEVAV
+569 APWGSEVAA
-578 SDLAKDIDGYT
+578 SNLAKAIDGYT
-589 AVSGQAATA
+589 VVPGQTATA

-682 AKTNDGKLVIKPN
+682 AKTNDGKLVINPN
-695 SQQVV
+695 SEKVV
-700 VKVKGSTG
+700 VKIKGNTG
-708 GGKYDGEEHGVE
+708 GGKYDGEEHSVE
-720 GYAVSYVV
+720 GYTVSYVV

-740 DAGDISFAGAA
+740 DAGDISFAGTA

-761 PMGLGAGDFGYAGKN
+761 PMGLDAGDFSYAGRN

-849 SSIVSWGYPES
+849 SSIVSWGYPEN

-974 AIIRP
+974 ATIRP

-1045 EGRLEVTANAERVV
+1045 EGRLEVTANAEKVV

-1120 PGDFENRSANFSNVA
+1120 PGDFENRSANFSNV
-1135 FAIEDGQLHIVP
+1135 V
-1147 VAIDE
+1147 
-1152 DAVTWDARD
+1152 
-1161 VQKVYDGDPLSAY
+1161 
-1174 GARAWDKHGNELSV
+1174 
-1188 EYSTDGVSW
+1188 
-1197 VDDPSKVSLTHSGHL
+1197 
-1212 AVKLRAT
+1212 
-1219 GANYAAGQYAAG
+1219 
-1231 SESVAV
+1231 
-1237 EKRPVTLESGGA
+1237 
-1249 DKTYDGTPLTN
+1249 
-1260 GAVSVTPKGEGVGF
+1260 
-1274 VDGEGVAVTV
+1274 
-1284 TGSQTDAGES
+1284 
-1294 DNTFYFSFDEGTS
+1294 
-1307 GDDYL
+1307 
-1312 VTAKCGKLKVAANSQ
+1312 
-1327 QVVVKVKG
+1327 
-1335 STGGGKYDGEEHG
+1335 
-1348 VEGYAVSYVVGGA
+1348 
-1361 ASAGAPAGFD
+1361 
-1371 AGDISFAGAA
+1371 
-1381 KVTGTDAGSYP
+1381 
-1392 MGLGAGDFGYAG
+1392 
-1404 KNFSNVSFEVEDGQL
+1404 
-1419 TISKR
+1419 
-1424 EVVVKPK
+1424 
-1431 DASRV
+1431 
-1436 FNGEA
+1436 
-1441 LEASEWE
+1441 
-1448 VAEGS
+1448 
-1453 PDQFLAGQGISDP
+1453 
-1466 VFSGSQTAP
+1466 
-1475 GTSESSIVSWGY
+1475 
-1487 PESTKAGNY
+1487 
-1496 EIRTEK
+1496 
-1502 GTLNVTSRGAAETIT
+1502 
-1517 VEANST
+1517 
-1523 SATYDGGTHSAAGLK
+1523 
-1538 TTEFVV
+1538 
-1544 GGKAYTVSGLS
+1544 
-1555 TEDPSAADAGT
+1555 
-1566 YTNNV
+1566 
-1571 TGTAKVSDAAGNDV
+1571 
-1585 TSEFAV
+1585 
-1591 EIKDGSLVI
+1591 
-1600 GPAEAIIRPKDASKP
+1600 
-1615 YDGTPLVASE
+1615 
-1625 FEAAGFVGGDG
+1625 
-1636 VAGVTYGGSQTDA
+1636 
-1649 GESGSTI
+1649 
-1656 AAYEAAGSTKL
+1656 
-1667 ANYKITLGEG
+1667 
-1677 RLEVTANAERVV
+1677 
-1689 VTIRENSATFPYD
+1689 
-1702 GEAKTA
+1702 
-1708 EGYEV
+1708 
-1713 AGISSAL
+1713 
-1720 YKEGDFA
+1720 
-1727 FVGDAAHKVA
+1727 
-1737 TGTDAGDYDMGLLPG
+1737 
-1752 DFENRSANFS
+1752 
-1762 NVAFAIED
+1762 FAIED

-1783 TYGASKPYDGT
+1783 THGASKPYDGT

-1804 FVNGETASFAATGSQ
+1804 FVNGETASFAITGSQ
-1819 TLVGTSANS
+1819 MLVGTSANS

-1835 TAKESNYSVVEGAIG
+1835 TAKESNYNVVEGAIG
-1850 TLEVTPSQVAITVTP
+1850 TLEVTPSQVAINVTP
-1865 RGGSKVYDGKPLTSA
+1865 HGGSKVYDGKPLTSA
-1880 GIDVDG
+1880 GIDIDG

-1994 SDNTFTVEAGANT
+1994 SDNTFTVKAGANT

-2047 TPNGPTNSSDVT
+2047 TPNDPTNSSDVT
-2059 PSGSTTSDDMGS
+2059 PSGSTTSDDMDS
-2071 VPTASDSKATTA
+2071 VPTASDSKETTM
-2083 PKSADKATSENGAAQ
+2083 PKSADKATSGNNAQ
-2098 SEGKQSSENAPAAE
+2098 SEGKQSPDNASGAE

-2120 WLMLLGTIATLVYG
+2120 WLMILGTIATLVYG
-2134 AVVLLR
+2134 AVVSLR

-2146 DLDKEM
+2146 DLDKEI
-2152 DEVLSGAKEGSDK
+2152 DAVLSGAKEGSDK

>member
-1 MRKMALP
+1 M
-8 MAGGGCSQLS
+8 
-18 DDAANLAATLGG
+18 
-30 VDDAPARPSGESV
+30 

-48 ALVGVESDIAG
+48 ALAGVESDIAG

-74 GKAADSSAAADSTVA
+74 GKAADSSAAADSAIA

-114 SNVEGTYVWSSN
+114 SNAEGTYIWSSN

-141 VRQGTATVTLSYTSP
+141 VRQGTATVMLSYTSP

-171 SPTAATDRALFYY
+171 SPTAATNSALFYY

-194 ISTTQWTS
+194 TSTTQWAS

-234 VITWPDNSTGDEY
+234 VITWPDDSTGDEY

-275 VTDDDVESISI
+275 VTDEDVESICV

-333 KLTYREGDTTDITDF
+333 KLTYREGDATDITDF

-383 TVDGN
+383 TIDGN

-401 VYDLAGG
+401 IYDLAGG

-421 QGSTQ
+421 EGSTQ
-426 TVKAEPTRVGHEF
+426 TVKAEPTRVGYEF
-439 AGWTVAGL
+439 AGWTVSGL
-447 DGVTTIESGASFIMP
+447 DGVTTLESGASFTMP

-475 LACKVK
+475 LACSVK
-481 YLEQGTDK
+481 YLERGTGK

-494 DTLYGHAGDVV
+494 DTLYGHAGEVV
-505 TANAKSN
+505 TANAKSD
-512 IEGYHLVDS
+512 IEGYHLVNP
-521 TQASGKAMLIEGET
+521 TQTSGKATLVEGET

-557 TEQKVADSETLS
+557 TEQKVADSETQS
-569 APWGSEVAV
+569 APWGSEVAA
-578 SDLAKDIDGYT
+578 SNLAKVIDGYT
-589 AVSGQAATA
+589 VVPGQMATA

-630 LQHVEGYTCDV
+630 SQHVEGYTCDV
-641 ADAAFAGVTLLGG
+641 ADAKFAGVTLLDG

-671 GTVSTDGKHIV
+671 GTVSTDGKYIV
-682 AKTNDGKLVIKPN
+682 AKTNDGKLVINPN

-700 VKVKGSTG
+700 VKIKGNTG

-740 DAGDISFAGAA
+740 DAGDISFAGTA

-761 PMGLGAGDFGYAGKN
+761 PMGLDAGDFGYNGKN

-798 KPKDASRVFNGEAL
+798 KPKDASRVFDGEAL

-842 TAPGTSE
+842 TAPGASE

-974 AIIRP
+974 ATIRP

-1105 VATGTDAGDYDMGLL
+1105 VAAGTDAGDYDMGLL
-1120 PGDFENRSANFSNVA
+1120 PGDFENTSANFSNVA

-1231 SESVAV
+1231 SEGVAV

-1312 VTAKCGKLKVAANSQ
+1312 VTAKCGKL
-1327 QVVVKVKG
+1327 
-1335 STGGGKYDGEEHG
+1335 
-1348 VEGYAVSYVVGGA
+1348 
-1361 ASAGAPAGFD
+1361 
-1371 AGDISFAGAA
+1371 
-1381 KVTGTDAGSYP
+1381 
-1392 MGLGAGDFGYAG
+1392 
-1404 KNFSNVSFEVEDGQL
+1404 
-1419 TISKR
+1419 
-1424 EVVVKPK
+1424 
-1431 DASRV
+1431 
-1436 FNGEA
+1436 
-1441 LEASEWE
+1441 
-1448 VAEGS
+1448 
-1453 PDQFLAGQGISDP
+1453 
-1466 VFSGSQTAP
+1466 
-1475 GTSESSIVSWGY
+1475 
-1487 PESTKAGNY
+1487 
-1496 EIRTEK
+1496 
-1502 GTLNVTSRGAAETIT
+1502 
-1517 VEANST
+1517 
-1523 SATYDGGTHSAAGLK
+1523 
-1538 TTEFVV
+1538 
-1544 GGKAYTVSGLS
+1544 
-1555 TEDPSAADAGT
+1555 
-1566 YTNNV
+1566 
-1571 TGTAKVSDAAGNDV
+1571 
-1585 TSEFAV
+1585 
-1591 EIKDGSLVI
+1591 
-1600 GPAEAIIRPKDASKP
+1600 
-1615 YDGTPLVASE
+1615 
-1625 FEAAGFVGGDG
+1625 
-1636 VAGVTYGGSQTDA
+1636 
-1649 GESGSTI
+1649 
-1656 AAYEAAGSTKL
+1656 
-1667 ANYKITLGEG
+1667 
-1677 RLEVTANAERVV
+1677 
-1689 VTIRENSATFPYD
+1689 
-1702 GEAKTA
+1702 
-1708 EGYEV
+1708 
-1713 AGISSAL
+1713 
-1720 YKEGDFA
+1720 
-1727 FVGDAAHKVA
+1727 
-1737 TGTDAGDYDMGLLPG
+1737 
-1752 DFENRSANFS
+1752 
-1762 NVAFAIED
+1762 
-1770 GQLTILPATLTVT
+1770 TILPATLTVT
-1783 TYGASKPYDGT
+1783 THGASKPYDGT

-1804 FVNGETASFAATGSQ
+1804 FVNGETASFATTGSQ

-1886 LPAGFTLEAATKGTI
+1886 LPAGFALEAATKGTI

-2047 TPNGPTNSSDVT
+2047 TPNGPTDSSDVT

-2071 VPTASDSKATTA
+2071 VPTASDSKETTM
-2083 PKSADKATSENGAAQ
+2083 PKSADKATSGNNAQ
-2098 SEGKQSSENAPAAE
+2098 SEGKQSPDNASGAE

-2120 WLMLLGTIATLVYG
+2120 WLMILGTIATLVYG
-2134 AVVLLR
+2134 AVVSLR

-2146 DLDKEM
+2146 DLDKEI
-2152 DEVLSGAKEGSDK
+2152 DAVLSGAKEGSDK

>member
-8 MAGGGCSQLS
+8 MAGGGSSQLS

-30 VDDAPARPSGESV
+30 GDNAPARSSGESV

-74 GKAADSSAAADSTVA
+74 GKAADSSAAADSAIA

-101 QFSTMQLTATTSP
+101 QFSTIQLTATTSP
-114 SNVEGTYVWSSN
+114 SNAEGTYIWSSN

-156 DGNTTLA
+156 DSATTLI

-171 SPTAATDRALFYY
+171 FPTAATNSALFYY

-194 ISTTQWTS
+194 TSTTQWTG

-223 KTAIFDRVSDR
+223 ETAIFDRVSDR
-234 VITWPDNSTGDEY
+234 VITWPDGSTGDEY

-275 VTDDDVESISI
+275 VTDEDVESICV

-333 KLTYREGDTTDITDF
+333 KLTYREGDNTDIADF
-348 PDVSLPLSK
+348 ADVSLPPSK
-357 KVGGIEYTFNGWY
+357 TVGGIEYTFNGWY

-383 TVDGN
+383 TIDGN

-401 VYDLAGG
+401 IYDLAGG
-408 SWNNSDALVHAAQ
+408 SWNNSDALVYAAQ
-421 QGSTQ
+421 EGSTQ

-447 DGVTTIESGASFIMP
+447 DGVMTLESGVSFTMP

-467 FTATWNKL
+467 FTATWNEL
-475 LACKVK
+475 PACKVK
-481 YLEQGTDK
+481 YLEKGTDK
-489 ELSPA
+489 ELSPF

-505 TANAKSN
+505 TADAKDD
-512 IEGYHLVDS
+512 IEGYHLADP
-521 TQASGKAMLIEGET
+521 TQASGEATLVEGET

-569 APWGSEVAV
+569 APWGSEVAA
-578 SDLAKDIDGYT
+578 SNLAKAIDGYT
-589 AVSGQAATA
+589 AVPGQTATA
-598 TVELDGSTVIN
+598 TVKLDDSTVIN

-615 VTLTANSATTEYTGE
+615 VTLTANSAAREYTGE
-630 LQHVEGYTCDV
+630 QQRVEGYTCDV
-641 ADAAFAGVTLLGG
+641 AEASFADIALLGG
-654 KGTDAGDYPYTF
+654 KGTDAGNYPYAF
-666 ASGTA
+666 AAGA
-671 GTVSTDGKHIV
+671 VGTVSADGKYIV
-682 AKTNDGKLVIKPN
+682 AKANDGKLMISAN
-695 SQQVV
+695 SQQIV
-700 VKVKGSTG
+700 VKIKGNTG
-708 GGKYDGEEHGVE
+708 GGKYDGTEHGVE
-720 GYAVSYVV
+720 GYTVSYVV
-728 GGAASA
+728 GDAASA
-734 GAPAGF
+734 DAPAGF
-740 DAGDISFAGAA
+740 DAGDISFAGTA
-751 KVTGTDAGSY
+751 KVTGIDAGSY
-761 PMGLGAGDFGYAGKN
+761 PMGLKAGDFDYAGKN
-776 FSNVSFEVEDGQL
+776 FSNVSFEVEDGRL
-789 TISKREVVV
+789 DISKRALII
-798 KPKDASRVFNGEAL
+798 KPKGASRVYNGEAL

-849 SSIVSWGYPES
+849 SSIVGWGYREG
-860 TKAGNYEIRTEKG
+860 TKAGNYETRTEKG
-873 TLNVTSRGAAETIT
+873 SLNVTSRGATETIT
-887 VEANSTSATYDGG
+887 VEANSTTATYDGES
-900 THSAAGLK
+900 HSAVGLK

-923 LSTEDPSAADAGTYT
+923 LSTEDPSATDVGTYT
-938 NNVTGTAKVSDAAGN
+938 NNITGAAKVTDAAGS
-953 DVTSEFAVEI
+953 DVTSEFDVEI
-963 KDGSLVIGPAE
+963 KDGSLVIDPAE
-974 AIIRP
+974 VTIKP
-979 KDASKPYDGT
+979 KDASKPYDGMS
-989 PLVASEFEAAGFV
+989 LVANEFTATGFI
-1002 GGDGVA
+1002 GGDGVER
-1008 GVTYGGSQTD
+1008 VSYGGSQLD
-1018 AGESGSTIAAYEAA
+1018 FGESESTIAGFAAA
-1032 GSTKLANYKITLG
+1032 GSTKLTNYRIALG
-1045 EGRLEVTANAERVV
+1045 KGKLEVTANAEKVV

-1072 GEAKTAEGY
+1072 GEAKTVEGY
-1081 EVAGISSALY
+1081 EVAKISSALY
-1091 KEGDFAFVGDAAHK
+1091 KASDFAFAGDAAHK

-1120 PGDFENRSANFSNVA
+1120 PGDFENKSANFSNVV
-1135 FAIEDGQLHIVP
+1135 FEIEDGQLHI
-1147 VAIDE
+1147 AAGEIDKG
-1152 DAVTWDARD
+1152 AVTWDVRD
-1161 VQKVYDGDPLSAY
+1161 VQKVYDGEPLSAY
-1174 GARAWDKHGNELSV
+1174 HACAWDKHGNELSV
-1188 EYSTDGVSW
+1188 EYSTDGETWVS
-1197 VDDPSKVSLTHSGHL
+1197 DPSKISLTHFGHL

-1219 GANYAAGQYAAG
+1219 GANYAAGQYATG
-1231 SESVAV
+1231 SESVAIT
-1237 EKRPVTLESGGA
+1237 KRLVTLESEGA

-1274 VDGEGVAVTV
+1274 VDGEGVAITV
-1284 TGSQTDAGES
+1284 TGSQTDVGES
-1294 DNTFYFSFDEGTS
+1294 DNTLVFSFNEGTS

-1312 VTAKCGKLKVAANSQ
+1312 VTAKCG
-1327 QVVVKVKG
+1327 
-1335 STGGGKYDGEEHG
+1335 
-1348 VEGYAVSYVVGGA
+1348 
-1361 ASAGAPAGFD
+1361 
-1371 AGDISFAGAA
+1371 
-1381 KVTGTDAGSYP
+1381 
-1392 MGLGAGDFGYAG
+1392 
-1404 KNFSNVSFEVEDGQL
+1404 
-1419 TISKR
+1419 
-1424 EVVVKPK
+1424 
-1431 DASRV
+1431 
-1436 FNGEA
+1436 
-1441 LEASEWE
+1441 
-1448 VAEGS
+1448 
-1453 PDQFLAGQGISDP
+1453 
-1466 VFSGSQTAP
+1466 
-1475 GTSESSIVSWGY
+1475 
-1487 PESTKAGNY
+1487 
-1496 EIRTEK
+1496 
-1502 GTLNVTSRGAAETIT
+1502 
-1517 VEANST
+1517 
-1523 SATYDGGTHSAAGLK
+1523 
-1538 TTEFVV
+1538 
-1544 GGKAYTVSGLS
+1544 
-1555 TEDPSAADAGT
+1555 
-1566 YTNNV
+1566 
-1571 TGTAKVSDAAGNDV
+1571 
-1585 TSEFAV
+1585 
-1591 EIKDGSLVI
+1591 
-1600 GPAEAIIRPKDASKP
+1600 
-1615 YDGTPLVASE
+1615 
-1625 FEAAGFVGGDG
+1625 
-1636 VAGVTYGGSQTDA
+1636 
-1649 GESGSTI
+1649 
-1656 AAYEAAGSTKL
+1656 
-1667 ANYKITLGEG
+1667 
-1677 RLEVTANAERVV
+1677 
-1689 VTIRENSATFPYD
+1689 
-1702 GEAKTA
+1702 
-1708 EGYEV
+1708 
-1713 AGISSAL
+1713 
-1720 YKEGDFA
+1720 
-1727 FVGDAAHKVA
+1727 
-1737 TGTDAGDYDMGLLPG
+1737 
-1752 DFENRSANFS
+1752 
-1762 NVAFAIED
+1762 
-1770 GQLTILPATLTVT
+1770 QLTILPATLTVT
-1783 TYGASKPYDGT
+1783 THGASKPYDGT

-1804 FVNGETASFAATGSQ
+1804 FVNGETVSFVTTGSQ

-1835 TAKESNYSVVEGAIG
+1835 TAKESNYNVVEGAIG

-1865 RGGSKVYDGKPLTSA
+1865 RDGSKVYDGKPLTSA

-1886 LPAGFTLEAATKGTI
+1886 LPAGFTLDAATKGTI

-1912 ASTIVIRNAAGE
+1912 ASTIVIKNAAGE

-1953 DSKVYDGA
+1953 DSKVYDGT

-1981 GYDFTGAQTAVGT
+1981 GYDFTGEQTAVGT
-1994 SDNTFTVEAGANT
+1994 SDNTFTVKAGANT

-2071 VPTASDSKATTA
+2071 VPTASDSKETTM
-2083 PKSADKATSENGAAQ
+2083 PKSADKATSGNNAQ
-2098 SEGKQSSENAPAAE
+2098 SEGKRSPDNASGAE

-2120 WLMLLGTIATLVYG
+2120 WFMILGTIATLVYG
-2134 AVVLLR
+2134 AVVSLR

-2146 DLDKEM
+2146 DLDKEI
-2152 DEVLSGAKEGSDK
+2152 DAVLSGAKEGSGK

>member
-18 DDAANLAATLGG
+18 GDAANLAATLGG
-30 VDDAPARPSGESV
+30 GDDAPARPSGESV

-126 NDNILTVDQSGTVTG
+126 NDNILTVDQSGTVAG

-171 SPTAATDRALFYY
+171 SPTAATNSALFYY

-234 VITWPDNSTGDEY
+234 VITWPDGSTGDEY
-247 QVARGSSDWNNIFK
+247 QVLRGSSNWNNIFK
-261 AYKSVIEGM
+261 AYKSEIEGK

-286 KPYKLTNNNDGYHV
+286 KPYKLTNNDDGYHV

-333 KLTYREGDTTDITDF
+333 KLTYREGDTTNITDF

-357 KVGGIEYTFNGWY
+357 KVDGIEYTFNGWY

-383 TVDGN
+383 TIDGN
-388 VNFYAKYL
+388 VSFYAKYL

-401 VYDLAGG
+401 IYDLAGG

-421 QGSTQ
+421 EGSTQ
-426 TVKAEPTRVGHEF
+426 TVKAEPTRVGYEF

-447 DGVTTIESGASFIMP
+447 DGVTTLESGVSFTMP

-475 LACKVK
+475 LACNVK
-481 YLEQGTDK
+481 YLEQGTGK

-521 TQASGKAMLIEGET
+521 TQASGKATLIEGET

-557 TEQKVADSETLS
+557 TEQKVADSETQS
-569 APWGSEVAV
+569 APWGSEVAA
-578 SDLAKDIDGYT
+578 SNLAKAIDGYT
-589 AVSGQAATA
+589 VVPGQTATA

-615 VTLTANSATTEYTGE
+615 VTLTANSAAREYTGE
-630 LQHVEGYTCDV
+630 LQHVEGCTCDV
-641 ADAAFAGVTLLGG
+641 ADAKFAGVTLLDG

-671 GTVSTDGKHIV
+671 GTVSTDGKYIV

-700 VKVKGSTG
+700 VKIKGNTG

-720 GYAVSYVV
+720 GYTVSYVV

-740 DAGDISFAGAA
+740 DAGDISFAGTA

-761 PMGLGAGDFGYAGKN
+761 PMGLDAGDFGYAGRN

-789 TISKREVVV
+789 AISKREVVV

-842 TAPGTSE
+842 TAPGASE
-849 SSIVSWGYPES
+849 SSIVSWGYPEN

-900 THSAAGLK
+900 AHSAAGLK

-938 NNVTGTAKVSDAAGN
+938 NNVAGTAKVSDAAGN

-974 AIIRP
+974 ATIRP

-1045 EGRLEVTANAERVV
+1045 EGRLEVTANAEKVV

-1120 PGDFENRSANFSNVA
+1120 PGDFEN
-1135 FAIEDGQLHIVP
+1135 
-1147 VAIDE
+1147 
-1152 DAVTWDARD
+1152 T
-1161 VQKVYDGDPLSAY
+1161 
-1174 GARAWDKHGNELSV
+1174 
-1188 EYSTDGVSW
+1188 
-1197 VDDPSKVSLTHSGHL
+1197 
-1212 AVKLRAT
+1212 
-1219 GANYAAGQYAAG
+1219 
-1231 SESVAV
+1231 
-1237 EKRPVTLESGGA
+1237 
-1249 DKTYDGTPLTN
+1249 
-1260 GAVSVTPKGEGVGF
+1260 
-1274 VDGEGVAVTV
+1274 
-1284 TGSQTDAGES
+1284 
-1294 DNTFYFSFDEGTS
+1294 
-1307 GDDYL
+1307 
-1312 VTAKCGKLKVAANSQ
+1312 
-1327 QVVVKVKG
+1327 
-1335 STGGGKYDGEEHG
+1335 
-1348 VEGYAVSYVVGGA
+1348 
-1361 ASAGAPAGFD
+1361 
-1371 AGDISFAGAA
+1371 
-1381 KVTGTDAGSYP
+1381 
-1392 MGLGAGDFGYAG
+1392 
-1404 KNFSNVSFEVEDGQL
+1404 
-1419 TISKR
+1419 
-1424 EVVVKPK
+1424 
-1431 DASRV
+1431 
-1436 FNGEA
+1436 
-1441 LEASEWE
+1441 
-1448 VAEGS
+1448 
-1453 PDQFLAGQGISDP
+1453 
-1466 VFSGSQTAP
+1466 
-1475 GTSESSIVSWGY
+1475 
-1487 PESTKAGNY
+1487 
-1496 EIRTEK
+1496 
-1502 GTLNVTSRGAAETIT
+1502 
-1517 VEANST
+1517 
-1523 SATYDGGTHSAAGLK
+1523 
-1538 TTEFVV
+1538 
-1544 GGKAYTVSGLS
+1544 
-1555 TEDPSAADAGT
+1555 
-1566 YTNNV
+1566 
-1571 TGTAKVSDAAGNDV
+1571 
-1585 TSEFAV
+1585 
-1591 EIKDGSLVI
+1591 
-1600 GPAEAIIRPKDASKP
+1600 
-1615 YDGTPLVASE
+1615 
-1625 FEAAGFVGGDG
+1625 
-1636 VAGVTYGGSQTDA
+1636 
-1649 GESGSTI
+1649 
-1656 AAYEAAGSTKL
+1656 
-1667 ANYKITLGEG
+1667 
-1677 RLEVTANAERVV
+1677 
-1689 VTIRENSATFPYD
+1689 
-1702 GEAKTA
+1702 
-1708 EGYEV
+1708 
-1713 AGISSAL
+1713 
-1720 YKEGDFA
+1720 
-1727 FVGDAAHKVA
+1727 
-1737 TGTDAGDYDMGLLPG
+1737 
-1752 DFENRSANFS
+1752 SANFS

-1783 TYGASKPYDGT
+1783 THGASKPYDGT

-1886 LPAGFTLEAATKGTI
+1886 LPAGFTLDAATKGSI

-1907 LAEID
+1907 LAEVD

-1932 VTCGKAPLIV
+1932 VACGKAPLVV
-1942 TKRPVTVTSAT
+1942 TKRPVTVASAT
-1953 DSKVYDGA
+1953 DSKVYDGT
-1961 ALTKHEAMVTAG
+1961 ALTKHEAAVTAG

-1981 GYDFTGAQTAVGT
+1981 GYDFTGEQTAVGT
-1994 SDNTFTVEAGANT
+1994 SDNTFTVKAGANT

-2047 TPNGPTNSSDVT
+2047 TPSDT
-2059 PSGSTTSDDMGS
+2059 G
-2071 VPTASDSKATTA
+2071 SDSAAADPKATTA

>member
-1 MRKMALP
+1 MRESKSSANCTSWGNKIVSVVLSAILLGFGWP
-8 MAGGGCSQLS
+8 AVNPAEVYAEDGAANGGGGCSQLS
-18 DDAANLAATLGG
+18 GDATNLAATLGG
-30 VDDAPARPSGESV
+30 GDDAPARPSGESV

-74 GKAADSSAAADSTVA
+74 GKAADSSAAADSTIA

-114 SNVEGTYVWSSN
+114 SNAEGTYIWSSN

-141 VRQGTATVTLSYTSP
+141 VRQGTATVALNYTSP
-156 DGNTTLA
+156 DSATTLI

-171 SPTAATDRALFYY
+171 SPTAATNSALFYY

-194 ISTTQWTS
+194 TSTTQWAS

-234 VITWPDNSTGDEY
+234 VITWPDDSTGDEY
-247 QVARGSSDWNNIFK
+247 QVVRGSDDWNTIFK

-383 TVDGN
+383 TIDGN

-401 VYDLAGG
+401 IYDLAGG

-421 QGSTQ
+421 EGSTQ
-426 TVKAEPTRVGHEF
+426 TVKAEPTRVGYEF

-447 DGVTTIESGASFIMP
+447 DGVTTLESGASFTMP

-475 LACKVK
+475 LACNVK
-481 YLEQGTDK
+481 YLEQGTGK

-494 DTLYGHAGDVV
+494 DTLYGHAGEVV
-505 TANAKSN
+505 MANAKSD

-521 TQASGKAMLIEGET
+521 TQASGKATLVEGET

-557 TEQKVADSETLS
+557 TEQKVADSETQS
-569 APWGSEVAV
+569 APWGSEVAA
-578 SDLAKDIDGYT
+578 SNLAKAIDGYT
-589 AVSGQAATA
+589 VVPGQTATA

-641 ADAAFAGVTLLGG
+641 ADAAFAGVTLLSG

-671 GTVSTDGKHIV
+671 DTVSTDGKYIV

-700 VKVKGSTG
+700 VKVKGNTG

-740 DAGDISFAGAA
+740 DAGDISFAGTA

-761 PMGLGAGDFGYAGKN
+761 PMGLDAGDFSYAGRN

-842 TAPGTSE
+842 TAPGASE
-849 SSIVSWGYPES
+849 SSIVSWGYPEN

-963 KDGSLVIGPAE
+963 KDGSLVIDPVE
-974 AIIRP
+974 ATIRP

-1008 GVTYGGSQTD
+1008 GVTYGGSQLNS
-1018 AGESGSTIAAYEAA
+1018 GESGSTIAAYEAA

-1045 EGRLEVTANAERVV
+1045 EGRLEVTANAEKVV

-1120 PGDFENRSANFSNVA
+1120 PGDFENRSANFSNVV
-1135 FAIEDGQLHIVP
+1135 FAIEDGQLHI
-1147 VAIDE
+1147 D
-1152 DAVTWDARD
+1152 
-1161 VQKVYDGDPLSAY
+1161 
-1174 GARAWDKHGNELSV
+1174 
-1188 EYSTDGVSW
+1188 
-1197 VDDPSKVSLTHSGHL
+1197 
-1212 AVKLRAT
+1212 
-1219 GANYAAGQYAAG
+1219 
-1231 SESVAV
+1231 
-1237 EKRPVTLESGGA
+1237 
-1249 DKTYDGTPLTN
+1249 
-1260 GAVSVTPKGEGVGF
+1260 
-1274 VDGEGVAVTV
+1274 
-1284 TGSQTDAGES
+1284 
-1294 DNTFYFSFDEGTS
+1294 
-1307 GDDYL
+1307 
-1312 VTAKCGKLKVAANSQ
+1312 
-1327 QVVVKVKG
+1327 
-1335 STGGGKYDGEEHG
+1335 
-1348 VEGYAVSYVVGGA
+1348 
-1361 ASAGAPAGFD
+1361 
-1371 AGDISFAGAA
+1371 
-1381 KVTGTDAGSYP
+1381 
-1392 MGLGAGDFGYAG
+1392 
-1404 KNFSNVSFEVEDGQL
+1404 
-1419 TISKR
+1419 
-1424 EVVVKPK
+1424 
-1431 DASRV
+1431 
-1436 FNGEA
+1436 
-1441 LEASEWE
+1441 
-1448 VAEGS
+1448 
-1453 PDQFLAGQGISDP
+1453 
-1466 VFSGSQTAP
+1466 
-1475 GTSESSIVSWGY
+1475 
-1487 PESTKAGNY
+1487 
-1496 EIRTEK
+1496 
-1502 GTLNVTSRGAAETIT
+1502 
-1517 VEANST
+1517 
-1523 SATYDGGTHSAAGLK
+1523 
-1538 TTEFVV
+1538 
-1544 GGKAYTVSGLS
+1544 
-1555 TEDPSAADAGT
+1555 
-1566 YTNNV
+1566 
-1571 TGTAKVSDAAGNDV
+1571 
-1585 TSEFAV
+1585 
-1591 EIKDGSLVI
+1591 
-1600 GPAEAIIRPKDASKP
+1600 
-1615 YDGTPLVASE
+1615 
-1625 FEAAGFVGGDG
+1625 
-1636 VAGVTYGGSQTDA
+1636 
-1649 GESGSTI
+1649 
-1656 AAYEAAGSTKL
+1656 
-1667 ANYKITLGEG
+1667 
-1677 RLEVTANAERVV
+1677 
-1689 VTIRENSATFPYD
+1689 
-1702 GEAKTA
+1702 
-1708 EGYEV
+1708 
-1713 AGISSAL
+1713 
-1720 YKEGDFA
+1720 
-1727 FVGDAAHKVA
+1727 
-1737 TGTDAGDYDMGLLPG
+1737 
-1752 DFENRSANFS
+1752 
-1762 NVAFAIED
+1762 
-1770 GQLTILPATLTVT
+1770 PATLTVT
-1783 TYGASKPYDGT
+1783 THGASKPYDGT

-1804 FVNGETASFAATGSQ
+1804 FVNGETASFATTGSQ

-1828 YAITWDG
+1828 YAITWNG
-1835 TAKESNYSVVEGAIG
+1835 TAKESNYNVVEGAIG
-1850 TLEVTPSQVAITVTP
+1850 TLEVTPSQVAINVTP
-1865 RGGSKVYDGKPLTSA
+1865 HGGSKVYDGKPLTSA

-1886 LPAGFTLEAATKGTI
+1886 LPAGFTLDAATRGSI

-1907 LAEID
+1907 LAEVD

-1932 VTCGKAPLIV
+1932 VTCGKAPLVV
-1942 TKRPVTVTSAT
+1942 TKRPVTVASAT
-1953 DSKVYDGA
+1953 DSKVYDGT
-1961 ALTKHEAMVTAG
+1961 ALTKHEATVTAG
-1973 SLVEGESF
+1973 SLVEGENF

-1994 SDNTFTVEAGANT
+1994 SDNTFTVKAGANT

-2047 TPNGPTNSSDVT
+2047 TPNGPTNSSGVT

-2071 VPTASDSKATTA
+2071 VPTASDSKETTM
-2083 PKSADKATSENGAAQ
+2083 PKSADKATSGNNAQ
-2098 SEGKQSSENAPAAE
+2098 SEGKQSPDNASGAE

-2120 WLMLLGTIATLVYG
+2120 WLMILGTIATLVYG
-2134 AVVLLR
+2134 AVVSLR

-2152 DEVLSGAKEGSDK
+2152 DAVLSGAKEGSGK

>member
-18 DDAANLAATLGG
+18 GDAANLAVTLGG
-30 VDDAPARPSGESV
+30 GDDAPARPSGESV

-74 GKAADSSAAADSTVA
+74 GKAADSSAAEDSTVA

-171 SPTAATDRALFYY
+171 SPTAATNSALFYY

-194 ISTTQWTS
+194 TSTTQWAS

-234 VITWPDNSTGDEY
+234 VITWPDDSTGDEY
-247 QVARGSSDWNNIFK
+247 QVVRGSDDWNTIFK

-383 TVDGN
+383 KIDRN

-401 VYDLAGG
+401 IYDLAGG

-421 QGSTQ
+421 EGSTQ
-426 TVKAEPTRVGHEF
+426 TVKAEPTRVGYEF
-439 AGWTVAGL
+439 AGWTVSGL
-447 DGVTTIESGASFIMP
+447 DGVTTLESGASFTMP

-489 ELSPA
+489 ELFPA
-494 DTLYGHAGDVV
+494 DTLYGHAGEVV

-521 TQASGKAMLIEGET
+521 TQASGKATLIEGET

-546 ANYQVNYFLNG
+546 ANYQVNYYLNG
-557 TEQKVADSETLS
+557 TEQKAADSETQS
-569 APWGSEVAV
+569 APWGSEVAA
-578 SDLAKDIDGYT
+578 SNLAKAIDGYT
-589 AVSGQAATA
+589 VVPGQTETA

-615 VTLTANSATTEYTGE
+615 VTLTASSATTEYTGE
-630 LQHVEGYTCDV
+630 LQHVESYTCDV

-671 GTVSTDGKHIV
+671 GTVSTDGKYIV
-682 AKTNDGKLVIKPN
+682 AKTNDGRLVIKPN

-708 GGKYDGEEHGVE
+708 GEKYDGEEHSVE
-720 GYAVSYVV
+720 GYTVSYVV

-740 DAGDISFAGAA
+740 DAGDISFAGTA

-761 PMGLGAGDFGYAGKN
+761 PMGLDAGDFGYAGKN

-849 SSIVSWGYPES
+849 SSIVSWGYPEN

-938 NNVTGTAKVSDAAGN
+938 NNVTGAAKVSDAAGN

-963 KDGSLVIGPAE
+963 KDGSLVIDPAE
-974 AIIRP
+974 ATIRP

-989 PLVASEFEAAGFV
+989 PLAASEFEAAGFV

-1045 EGRLEVTANAERVV
+1045 EGRLEVTANAEKVV

-1105 VATGTDAGDYDMGLL
+1105 VATGTDAGDYD
-1120 PGDFENRSANFSNVA
+1120 
-1135 FAIEDGQLHIVP
+1135 I
-1147 VAIDE
+1147 
-1152 DAVTWDARD
+1152 
-1161 VQKVYDGDPLSAY
+1161 
-1174 GARAWDKHGNELSV
+1174 
-1188 EYSTDGVSW
+1188 
-1197 VDDPSKVSLTHSGHL
+1197 
-1212 AVKLRAT
+1212 
-1219 GANYAAGQYAAG
+1219 
-1231 SESVAV
+1231 
-1237 EKRPVTLESGGA
+1237 
-1249 DKTYDGTPLTN
+1249 
-1260 GAVSVTPKGEGVGF
+1260 
-1274 VDGEGVAVTV
+1274 
-1284 TGSQTDAGES
+1284 
-1294 DNTFYFSFDEGTS
+1294 
-1307 GDDYL
+1307 
-1312 VTAKCGKLKVAANSQ
+1312 
-1327 QVVVKVKG
+1327 
-1335 STGGGKYDGEEHG
+1335 
-1348 VEGYAVSYVVGGA
+1348 
-1361 ASAGAPAGFD
+1361 
-1371 AGDISFAGAA
+1371 
-1381 KVTGTDAGSYP
+1381 
-1392 MGLGAGDFGYAG
+1392 
-1404 KNFSNVSFEVEDGQL
+1404 
-1419 TISKR
+1419 
-1424 EVVVKPK
+1424 
-1431 DASRV
+1431 
-1436 FNGEA
+1436 
-1441 LEASEWE
+1441 
-1448 VAEGS
+1448 
-1453 PDQFLAGQGISDP
+1453 
-1466 VFSGSQTAP
+1466 
-1475 GTSESSIVSWGY
+1475 
-1487 PESTKAGNY
+1487 
-1496 EIRTEK
+1496 
-1502 GTLNVTSRGAAETIT
+1502 
-1517 VEANST
+1517 
-1523 SATYDGGTHSAAGLK
+1523 
-1538 TTEFVV
+1538 
-1544 GGKAYTVSGLS
+1544 
-1555 TEDPSAADAGT
+1555 
-1566 YTNNV
+1566 
-1571 TGTAKVSDAAGNDV
+1571 
-1585 TSEFAV
+1585 
-1591 EIKDGSLVI
+1591 
-1600 GPAEAIIRPKDASKP
+1600 
-1615 YDGTPLVASE
+1615 
-1625 FEAAGFVGGDG
+1625 
-1636 VAGVTYGGSQTDA
+1636 
-1649 GESGSTI
+1649 
-1656 AAYEAAGSTKL
+1656 
-1667 ANYKITLGEG
+1667 
-1677 RLEVTANAERVV
+1677 
-1689 VTIRENSATFPYD
+1689 
-1702 GEAKTA
+1702 
-1708 EGYEV
+1708 
-1713 AGISSAL
+1713 
-1720 YKEGDFA
+1720 
-1727 FVGDAAHKVA
+1727 
-1737 TGTDAGDYDMGLLPG
+1737 GLLPG

-1770 GQLTILPATLTVT
+1770 GQLTIQPATLTVT
-1783 TYGASKPYDGT
+1783 THGASKPYDGT

-1835 TAKESNYSVVEGAIG
+1835 TAKESNYSVVKGAIG

-1886 LPAGFTLEAATKGTI
+1886 LPAGFTLDAATKGSI

-1907 LAEID
+1907 LAEVD
-1912 ASTIVIRNAAGE
+1912 VSTIVIRNAAGE

-1932 VTCGKAPLIV
+1932 VACGKAPLVV
-1942 TKRPVTVTSAT
+1942 TKRPVTVASAT
-1953 DSKVYDGA
+1953 DSKVYDGTT
-1961 ALTKHEAMVTAG
+1961 LTKHEAAVTAG

-1981 GYDFTGAQTAVGT
+1981 GYDFTGEQTAVGT
-1994 SDNTFTVEAGANT
+1994 SDNTFTVKAGANT

-2071 VPTASDSKATTA
+2071 VPTASDSKETTA
-2083 PKSADKATSENGAAQ
+2083 PKGADKATSENGAAR

>member
-1 MRKMALP
+1 M
-8 MAGGGCSQLS
+8 GCSQLS
-18 DDAANLAATLGG
+18 GDAANLAATLGG
-30 VDDAPARPSGESV
+30 GDDAPARPSGESV

-48 ALVGVESDIAG
+48 ALGGVESDIAG

-114 SNVEGTYVWSSN
+114 SNAEGTYIWSSN

-141 VRQGTATVTLSYTSP
+141 VRQGTATVTLSYKSP
-156 DGNTTLA
+156 DDNTTLE

-171 SPTAATDRALFYY
+171 SPTTATEYALFYY

-194 ISTTQWTS
+194 ISTTQWAS
-202 LGSGSVNLTGLD
+202 LGGGSVNLTGLD

-234 VITWPDNSTGDEY
+234 VITWPDGSTGDEY
-247 QVARGSSDWNNIFK
+247 QVLRGSSNWNNIFK
-261 AYKSVIEGM
+261 AYKSEIEGK

-286 KPYKLTNNNDGYHV
+286 KPYKLTNNDDGYHV

-357 KVGGIEYTFNGWY
+357 TVGGIEYTFNGWY

-383 TVDGN
+383 TIDGN

-401 VYDLAGG
+401 IYDLTGG

-421 QGSTQ
+421 EGSTQ
-426 TVKAEPTRVGHEF
+426 TVKAKPTRVGYEF
-439 AGWTVAGL
+439 AGWTVSGL
-447 DGVTTIESGASFIMP
+447 DGVTTLESGESFIMP

-481 YLEQGTDK
+481 YLEQGTGK

-505 TANAKSN
+505 TANAKSD
-512 IEGYHLVDS
+512 IKGYHLVNP
-521 TQASGKAMLIEGET
+521 TQTSGKATLVEGET

-557 TEQKVADSETLS
+557 TEQKVADSETQS
-569 APWGSEVAV
+569 APWGSEVAA
-578 SDLAKDIDGYT
+578 SNLAKAIDGYT
-589 AVSGQAATA
+589 VVPGQTETA
-598 TVELDGSTVIN
+598 TVERDGSTVIN

-641 ADAAFAGVTLLGG
+641 ADASFASVTLLGG

-671 GTVSTDGKHIV
+671 GTVSTDGKYIV
-682 AKTNDGKLVIKPN
+682 AKTNDGKLVINSN

-700 VKVKGSTG
+700 VKIKGNTG
-708 GGKYDGEEHGVE
+708 GGKYDGEEHSVE

-740 DAGDISFAGAA
+740 DAGDISFAGTA

-761 PMGLGAGDFGYAGKN
+761 PMGLDAGDFSYAGRN

-842 TAPGTSE
+842 TAPGASE
-849 SSIVSWGYPES
+849 SSIVSWGYPEN

-974 AIIRP
+974 ATIRP

-1091 KEGDFAFVGDAAHK
+1091 KEGDFAFAGDAAHK

-1120 PGDFENRSANFSNVA
+1120 PGDFEN
-1135 FAIEDGQLHIVP
+1135 
-1147 VAIDE
+1147 
-1152 DAVTWDARD
+1152 T
-1161 VQKVYDGDPLSAY
+1161 
-1174 GARAWDKHGNELSV
+1174 
-1188 EYSTDGVSW
+1188 
-1197 VDDPSKVSLTHSGHL
+1197 
-1212 AVKLRAT
+1212 
-1219 GANYAAGQYAAG
+1219 
-1231 SESVAV
+1231 
-1237 EKRPVTLESGGA
+1237 
-1249 DKTYDGTPLTN
+1249 
-1260 GAVSVTPKGEGVGF
+1260 
-1274 VDGEGVAVTV
+1274 
-1284 TGSQTDAGES
+1284 
-1294 DNTFYFSFDEGTS
+1294 
-1307 GDDYL
+1307 
-1312 VTAKCGKLKVAANSQ
+1312 
-1327 QVVVKVKG
+1327 
-1335 STGGGKYDGEEHG
+1335 
-1348 VEGYAVSYVVGGA
+1348 
-1361 ASAGAPAGFD
+1361 
-1371 AGDISFAGAA
+1371 
-1381 KVTGTDAGSYP
+1381 
-1392 MGLGAGDFGYAG
+1392 
-1404 KNFSNVSFEVEDGQL
+1404 
-1419 TISKR
+1419 
-1424 EVVVKPK
+1424 
-1431 DASRV
+1431 
-1436 FNGEA
+1436 
-1441 LEASEWE
+1441 
-1448 VAEGS
+1448 
-1453 PDQFLAGQGISDP
+1453 
-1466 VFSGSQTAP
+1466 
-1475 GTSESSIVSWGY
+1475 
-1487 PESTKAGNY
+1487 
-1496 EIRTEK
+1496 
-1502 GTLNVTSRGAAETIT
+1502 
-1517 VEANST
+1517 
-1523 SATYDGGTHSAAGLK
+1523 
-1538 TTEFVV
+1538 
-1544 GGKAYTVSGLS
+1544 
-1555 TEDPSAADAGT
+1555 
-1566 YTNNV
+1566 
-1571 TGTAKVSDAAGNDV
+1571 
-1585 TSEFAV
+1585 
-1591 EIKDGSLVI
+1591 
-1600 GPAEAIIRPKDASKP
+1600 
-1615 YDGTPLVASE
+1615 
-1625 FEAAGFVGGDG
+1625 
-1636 VAGVTYGGSQTDA
+1636 
-1649 GESGSTI
+1649 
-1656 AAYEAAGSTKL
+1656 
-1667 ANYKITLGEG
+1667 
-1677 RLEVTANAERVV
+1677 
-1689 VTIRENSATFPYD
+1689 
-1702 GEAKTA
+1702 
-1708 EGYEV
+1708 
-1713 AGISSAL
+1713 
-1720 YKEGDFA
+1720 
-1727 FVGDAAHKVA
+1727 
-1737 TGTDAGDYDMGLLPG
+1737 
-1752 DFENRSANFS
+1752 SANFS

-1783 TYGASKPYDGT
+1783 THSASKPYDGT

-1804 FVNGETASFAATGSQ
+1804 FVNGETASFATTGSQ

-1835 TAKESNYSVVEGAIG
+1835 TAKESNYNVVEGAIG

-1865 RGGSKVYDGKPLTSA
+1865 HGGSKVYDGKPLTSA

-1994 SDNTFTVEAGANT
+1994 SDNTFTVKAGANT

-2071 VPTASDSKATTA
+2071 VLTASDSKETTM
-2083 PKSADKATSENGAAQ
+2083 PKSADKATSGNNAQ
-2098 SEGKQSSENAPAAE
+2098 SEGKQSPDNASGAE

-2120 WLMLLGTIATLVYG
+2120 WLMILGTIATLVYG

>member
-1 MRKMALP
+1 MREAKSSANCTSWGNKIVSVVLSAILLGFGWP
-8 MAGGGCSQLS
+8 AVNPAEVYAEDGAANGGGGCSQLS
-18 DDAANLAATLGG
+18 DDAANLTATLGG
-30 VDDAPARPSGESV
+30 GDDAPARPSGESV

-48 ALVGVESDIAG
+48 ALAGVESDIAG
-59 DSGDSNTPSATNNES
+59 DSGDSNIPSATNNES
-74 GKAADSSAAADSTVA
+74 GKAADSSAAADSAIA

-114 SNVEGTYVWSSN
+114 SNAEGTYIWSSN

-141 VRQGTATVTLSYTSP
+141 VRQGAATVALSYTSP

-171 SPTAATDRALFYY
+171 SPKAATDSALFYY

-247 QVARGSSDWNNIFK
+247 QVVRESEDWNKIFK

-286 KPYKLTNNNDGYHV
+286 KPYKLTNNDDGYHV

-383 TVDGN
+383 TIDGN

-401 VYDLAGG
+401 IYDLAGG

-421 QGSTQ
+421 EGSTQ

-447 DGVTTIESGASFIMP
+447 DGVTTLESGASFTMP

-475 LACKVK
+475 LACNVK
-481 YLEQGTDK
+481 YLERGTGK

-494 DTLYGHAGDVV
+494 DTLYGHAGEVV
-505 TANAKSN
+505 TANAKSD
-512 IEGYHLVDS
+512 IEGYHLVNP
-521 TQASGKAMLIEGET
+521 TQTSGKATLVEGET

-557 TEQKVADSETLS
+557 TEQKVADSETQS
-569 APWGSEVAV
+569 APWGSEVAA
-578 SDLAKDIDGYT
+578 SNLAKVIDGYT
-589 AVSGQAATA
+589 VVPGQTATA

-630 LQHVEGYTCDV
+630 SQHVEGYTCDV
-641 ADAAFAGVTLLGG
+641 ADAKFAGVTLLDG

-671 GTVSTDGKHIV
+671 GTVSTDGKYIV
-682 AKTNDGKLVIKPN
+682 AKTNDGKLVINPN

-700 VKVKGSTG
+700 VKIKGNTG

-740 DAGDISFAGAA
+740 DAGDISFAGTA

-761 PMGLGAGDFGYAGKN
+761 PMGLDAGDFGYAGRN

-789 TISKREVVV
+789 AISKREVVV
-798 KPKDASRVFNGEAL
+798 KPKDASRVFDGEAL

-849 SSIVSWGYPES
+849 SSIVSWGYPEN

-974 AIIRP
+974 ATIRP

-1018 AGESGSTIAAYEAA
+1018 AGESGSAIAAYEAA
-1032 GSTKLANYKITLG
+1032 GSTKLANYRITLG
-1045 EGRLEVTANAERVV
+1045 EGRLEVTANAEKVV

-1120 PGDFENRSANFSNVA
+1120 PGDFENRSANFSNV
-1135 FAIEDGQLHIVP
+1135 V
-1147 VAIDE
+1147 
-1152 DAVTWDARD
+1152 
-1161 VQKVYDGDPLSAY
+1161 
-1174 GARAWDKHGNELSV
+1174 
-1188 EYSTDGVSW
+1188 
-1197 VDDPSKVSLTHSGHL
+1197 
-1212 AVKLRAT
+1212 
-1219 GANYAAGQYAAG
+1219 
-1231 SESVAV
+1231 
-1237 EKRPVTLESGGA
+1237 
-1249 DKTYDGTPLTN
+1249 
-1260 GAVSVTPKGEGVGF
+1260 
-1274 VDGEGVAVTV
+1274 
-1284 TGSQTDAGES
+1284 
-1294 DNTFYFSFDEGTS
+1294 
-1307 GDDYL
+1307 
-1312 VTAKCGKLKVAANSQ
+1312 
-1327 QVVVKVKG
+1327 
-1335 STGGGKYDGEEHG
+1335 
-1348 VEGYAVSYVVGGA
+1348 
-1361 ASAGAPAGFD
+1361 
-1371 AGDISFAGAA
+1371 
-1381 KVTGTDAGSYP
+1381 
-1392 MGLGAGDFGYAG
+1392 
-1404 KNFSNVSFEVEDGQL
+1404 
-1419 TISKR
+1419 
-1424 EVVVKPK
+1424 
-1431 DASRV
+1431 
-1436 FNGEA
+1436 
-1441 LEASEWE
+1441 
-1448 VAEGS
+1448 
-1453 PDQFLAGQGISDP
+1453 
-1466 VFSGSQTAP
+1466 
-1475 GTSESSIVSWGY
+1475 
-1487 PESTKAGNY
+1487 
-1496 EIRTEK
+1496 
-1502 GTLNVTSRGAAETIT
+1502 
-1517 VEANST
+1517 
-1523 SATYDGGTHSAAGLK
+1523 
-1538 TTEFVV
+1538 
-1544 GGKAYTVSGLS
+1544 
-1555 TEDPSAADAGT
+1555 
-1566 YTNNV
+1566 
-1571 TGTAKVSDAAGNDV
+1571 
-1585 TSEFAV
+1585 
-1591 EIKDGSLVI
+1591 
-1600 GPAEAIIRPKDASKP
+1600 
-1615 YDGTPLVASE
+1615 
-1625 FEAAGFVGGDG
+1625 
-1636 VAGVTYGGSQTDA
+1636 
-1649 GESGSTI
+1649 
-1656 AAYEAAGSTKL
+1656 
-1667 ANYKITLGEG
+1667 
-1677 RLEVTANAERVV
+1677 
-1689 VTIRENSATFPYD
+1689 
-1702 GEAKTA
+1702 
-1708 EGYEV
+1708 
-1713 AGISSAL
+1713 
-1720 YKEGDFA
+1720 
-1727 FVGDAAHKVA
+1727 
-1737 TGTDAGDYDMGLLPG
+1737 
-1752 DFENRSANFS
+1752 
-1762 NVAFAIED
+1762 FAIED

-1783 TYGASKPYDGT
+1783 THGASKPYDGT

-1804 FVNGETASFAATGSQ
+1804 FVNGETASFATTGSQ

-1835 TAKESNYSVVEGAIG
+1835 TAKESNYNVVEGAIG

-1886 LPAGFTLEAATKGTI
+1886 LPAGFTLDAATKGSI

-1907 LAEID
+1907 LAEVD

-1932 VTCGKAPLIV
+1932 VACGKAPLVV
-1942 TKRPVTVTSAT
+1942 TKRPVTVASAT

-1994 SDNTFTVEAGANT
+1994 SDNTFTVKAGANT

-2059 PSGSTTSDDMGS
+2059 PSGSTTSDDMDS
-2071 VPTASDSKATTA
+2071 VPTASDSKETTM

-2098 SEGKQSSENAPAAE
+2098 SEGKQNSENAPAAE

-2152 DEVLSGAKEGSDK
+2152 DGVLSGAKEGSGK

>member
-18 DDAANLAATLGG
+18 GDAANLAATLSGG
-30 VDDAPARPSGESV
+30 DDAPARPSGESV
-43 GISSP
+43 GTSSP

-114 SNVEGTYVWSSN
+114 SNAEGTYIWSSN

-141 VRQGTATVTLSYTSP
+141 VRQGAATVTLSYTSP
-156 DGNTTLA
+156 DGATTLT

-202 LGSGSVNLTGLD
+202 LGSGSVNLAGLD

-247 QVARGSSDWNNIFK
+247 QVVRESEDWNKIFK

-286 KPYKLTNNNDGYHV
+286 KPYKLTNNDDGYHV

-383 TVDGN
+383 TIDGN
-388 VNFYAKYL
+388 VSFYAKYL

-401 VYDLAGG
+401 IYDLEGG

-421 QGSTQ
+421 ERSTQ
-426 TVKAEPTRVGHEF
+426 TVKAEPTRVGYEF
-439 AGWTVAGL
+439 AGWTVSGL
-447 DGVTTIESGASFIMP
+447 DGVTTLESGASFTMP

-467 FTATWNKL
+467 FTATWNEL

-481 YLEQGTDK
+481 YLEQGTGK

-521 TQASGKAMLIEGET
+521 TQASGKATLIEGET

-557 TEQKVADSETLS
+557 TEQKVADSETQS
-569 APWGSEVAV
+569 APWGSEVAA
-578 SDLAKDIDGYT
+578 SNLAKAIDGYT
-589 AVSGQAATA
+589 VVPGQTATA

-630 LQHVEGYTCDV
+630 SQHVEGYTCDV

-682 AKTNDGKLVIKPN
+682 AKTNDGKLVINPN

-700 VKVKGSTG
+700 VKIKGNTG
-708 GGKYDGEEHGVE
+708 GEKYDGEEHSVE
-720 GYAVSYVV
+720 GYTVSYVV

-740 DAGDISFAGAA
+740 DAGDISLAGTA

-761 PMGLGAGDFGYAGKN
+761 PMGLDAGDFSYAGKN

-849 SSIVSWGYPES
+849 SSIVSWGYPEN

-974 AIIRP
+974 ATIRP

-1045 EGRLEVTANAERVV
+1045 EGRLEVTANAE
-1059 VTIRENSATFPYD
+1059 
-1072 GEAKTAEGY
+1072 K
-1081 EVAGISSALY
+1081 
-1091 KEGDFAFVGDAAHK
+1091 
-1105 VATGTDAGDYDMGLL
+1105 
-1120 PGDFENRSANFSNVA
+1120 
-1135 FAIEDGQLHIVP
+1135 
-1147 VAIDE
+1147 
-1152 DAVTWDARD
+1152 
-1161 VQKVYDGDPLSAY
+1161 
-1174 GARAWDKHGNELSV
+1174 
-1188 EYSTDGVSW
+1188 
-1197 VDDPSKVSLTHSGHL
+1197 
-1212 AVKLRAT
+1212 
-1219 GANYAAGQYAAG
+1219 
-1231 SESVAV
+1231 
-1237 EKRPVTLESGGA
+1237 
-1249 DKTYDGTPLTN
+1249 
-1260 GAVSVTPKGEGVGF
+1260 
-1274 VDGEGVAVTV
+1274 
-1284 TGSQTDAGES
+1284 
-1294 DNTFYFSFDEGTS
+1294 
-1307 GDDYL
+1307 
-1312 VTAKCGKLKVAANSQ
+1312 
-1327 QVVVKVKG
+1327 
-1335 STGGGKYDGEEHG
+1335 
-1348 VEGYAVSYVVGGA
+1348 
-1361 ASAGAPAGFD
+1361 
-1371 AGDISFAGAA
+1371 
-1381 KVTGTDAGSYP
+1381 
-1392 MGLGAGDFGYAG
+1392 
-1404 KNFSNVSFEVEDGQL
+1404 
-1419 TISKR
+1419 
-1424 EVVVKPK
+1424 
-1431 DASRV
+1431 
-1436 FNGEA
+1436 
-1441 LEASEWE
+1441 
-1448 VAEGS
+1448 
-1453 PDQFLAGQGISDP
+1453 
-1466 VFSGSQTAP
+1466 
-1475 GTSESSIVSWGY
+1475 
-1487 PESTKAGNY
+1487 
-1496 EIRTEK
+1496 
-1502 GTLNVTSRGAAETIT
+1502 
-1517 VEANST
+1517 
-1523 SATYDGGTHSAAGLK
+1523 
-1538 TTEFVV
+1538 
-1544 GGKAYTVSGLS
+1544 
-1555 TEDPSAADAGT
+1555 
-1566 YTNNV
+1566 
-1571 TGTAKVSDAAGNDV
+1571 
-1585 TSEFAV
+1585 
-1591 EIKDGSLVI
+1591 
-1600 GPAEAIIRPKDASKP
+1600 
-1615 YDGTPLVASE
+1615 
-1625 FEAAGFVGGDG
+1625 
-1636 VAGVTYGGSQTDA
+1636 
-1649 GESGSTI
+1649 
-1656 AAYEAAGSTKL
+1656 
-1667 ANYKITLGEG
+1667 
-1677 RLEVTANAERVV
+1677 VV

-1783 TYGASKPYDGT
+1783 THGASKPYDGT

-1886 LPAGFTLEAATKGTI
+1886 LPAGFTLDAATKGSI

-1907 LAEID
+1907 LAEVD
-1912 ASTIVIRNAAGE
+1912 VSTIVIRNAAGE

-1932 VTCGKAPLIV
+1932 VACGKAPLVV
-1942 TKRPVTVTSAT
+1942 TKRPVTVASAT

-1981 GYDFTGAQTAVGT
+1981 GYDFTGEQTAVGT
-1994 SDNTFTVEAGANT
+1994 SDNTFTVKAGANT

-2047 TPNGPTNSSDVT
+2047 TPSDT
-2059 PSGSTTSDDMGS
+2059 G
-2071 VPTASDSKATTA
+2071 SDSAAADPKATTA

>member
-1 MRKMALP
+1 M
-8 MAGGGCSQLS
+8 
-18 DDAANLAATLGG
+18 G
-30 VDDAPARPSGESV
+30 V
-43 GISSP
+43 SSP

-59 DSGDSNTPSATNNES
+59 DSGDFNTPSATNNES

-171 SPTAATDRALFYY
+171 SPTAATNSALFYY

-194 ISTTQWTS
+194 TSTTQWAS
-202 LGSGSVNLTGLD
+202 LGNGSVNLTGLN
-214 SSNFPKDNG
+214 SSNFPNDNG

-234 VITWPDNSTGDEY
+234 VITWPDGSTGDEY
-247 QVARGSSDWNNIFK
+247 QVVRGSDDWNTIFK

-315 YYVDD
+315 YYIDD

-383 TVDGN
+383 TIDGN

-401 VYDLAGG
+401 IYDLAGG

-421 QGSTQ
+421 EGSTQ
-426 TVKAEPTRVGHEF
+426 TVKAEPTRVGYEF
-439 AGWTVAGL
+439 AGWTVSGL
-447 DGVTTIESGASFIMP
+447 DDVATLESGASFIMP

-467 FTATWNKL
+467 FTATWNEL

-521 TQASGKAMLIEGET
+521 TQASGKATLIEGET

-546 ANYQVNYFLNG
+546 ANYQVNYYLNG
-557 TEQKVADSETLS
+557 TEQKAADSETLS
-569 APWGSEVAV
+569 APWGSEVAA
-578 SDLAKDIDGYT
+578 SNLAKAIDGYT
-589 AVSGQAATA
+589 VVPGQTATA

-630 LQHVEGYTCDV
+630 SQHVEGYTCDV

-682 AKTNDGKLVIKPN
+682 AKTNDGKLVINPN

-708 GGKYDGEEHGVE
+708 GEKYDGEEHSVE
-720 GYAVSYVV
+720 GYTVSYVV

-740 DAGDISFAGAA
+740 DAGDISFAGTA

-761 PMGLGAGDFGYAGKN
+761 PMGLDAGDFDYAGKN

-849 SSIVSWGYPES
+849 SSIVSWGYPEN

-963 KDGSLVIGPAE
+963 KDGSLVIDPAE
-974 AIIRP
+974 ATIRP

-1018 AGESGSTIAAYEAA
+1018 AGESGSTIATYEAA
-1032 GSTKLANYKITLG
+1032 GSTKLANYKIALG
-1045 EGRLEVTANAERVV
+1045 EGRLEVTANAEKVV

-1120 PGDFENRSANFSNVA
+1120 PGDFENTSANFSNVA

-1161 VQKVYDGDPLSAY
+1161 VQKVYDGEPLSAY

-1231 SESVAV
+1231 SEGVAV

-1260 GAVSVTPKGEGVGF
+1260 GAVSVTPKGKGVGF

-1335 STGGGKYDGEEHG
+1335 STGGEKYDGEEHS
-1348 VEGYAVSYVVGGA
+1348 VEGYTVSYVVGGA

-1371 AGDISFAGAA
+1371 AGDISFAGTA

-1392 MGLGAGDFGYAG
+1392 MGLDAGDFDYAG
-1404 KNFSNVSFEVEDGQL
+1404 KNFSNVSFEVEDG
-1419 TISKR
+1419 
-1424 EVVVKPK
+1424 E
-1431 DASRV
+1431 
-1436 FNGEA
+1436 
-1441 LEASEWE
+1441 
-1448 VAEGS
+1448 
-1453 PDQFLAGQGISDP
+1453 
-1466 VFSGSQTAP
+1466 
-1475 GTSESSIVSWGY
+1475 
-1487 PESTKAGNY
+1487 
-1496 EIRTEK
+1496 
-1502 GTLNVTSRGAAETIT
+1502 
-1517 VEANST
+1517 
-1523 SATYDGGTHSAAGLK
+1523 
-1538 TTEFVV
+1538 
-1544 GGKAYTVSGLS
+1544 LS
-1555 TEDPSAADAGT
+1555 
-1566 YTNNV
+1566 
-1571 TGTAKVSDAAGNDV
+1571 
-1585 TSEFAV
+1585 
-1591 EIKDGSLVI
+1591 
-1600 GPAEAIIRPKDASKP
+1600 
-1615 YDGTPLVASE
+1615 
-1625 FEAAGFVGGDG
+1625 
-1636 VAGVTYGGSQTDA
+1636 
-1649 GESGSTI
+1649 
-1656 AAYEAAGSTKL
+1656 
-1667 ANYKITLGEG
+1667 
-1677 RLEVTANAERVV
+1677 
-1689 VTIRENSATFPYD
+1689 
-1702 GEAKTA
+1702 
-1708 EGYEV
+1708 
-1713 AGISSAL
+1713 
-1720 YKEGDFA
+1720 
-1727 FVGDAAHKVA
+1727 
-1737 TGTDAGDYDMGLLPG
+1737 
-1752 DFENRSANFS
+1752 
-1762 NVAFAIED
+1762 
-1770 GQLTILPATLTVT
+1770 ILPATLTVT
-1783 TYGASKPYDGT
+1783 THGASKPYDGT

-1835 TAKESNYSVVEGAIG
+1835 TAKELNYSVVEGAIG

-1880 GIDVDG
+1880 GINVDG
-1886 LPAGFTLEAATKGTI
+1886 LPAGFTLDAATKGSI

-1907 LAEID
+1907 LAEVD

-1932 VTCGKAPLIV
+1932 VACGKAPLVV
-1942 TKRPVTVTSAT
+1942 TKRPVTVASAT
-1953 DSKVYDGA
+1953 DSKVYDGT
-1961 ALTKHEAMVTAG
+1961 ALTKHEAAVTAG

-1994 SDNTFTVEAGANT
+1994 SDNSFTVKAGANT

-2047 TPNGPTNSSDVT
+2047 TPNDPTNSSGVT
-2059 PSGSTTSDDMGS
+2059 PPGSTTSDDMGS
-2071 VPTASDSKATTA
+2071 IPTASDSKETTM
-2083 PKSADKATSENGAAQ
+2083 PKSADKATSGNNAQ
-2098 SEGKQSSENAPAAE
+2098 SEGKQSPDNASGAE

-2120 WLMLLGTIATLVYG
+2120 WFMILGTIATLVYG
-2134 AVVLLR
+2134 AVVSLR

-2146 DLDKEM
+2146 DLDKEI
-2152 DEVLSGAKEGSDK
+2152 DAVLSGAKEGSVK

>member
-18 DDAANLAATLGG
+18 GDAANLAATLGG
-30 VDDAPARPSGESV
+30 GDDAPTRPSGESV

-48 ALVGVESDIAG
+48 ALAGVESDIAG

-74 GKAADSSAAADSTVA
+74 GKAADSSAAADSAIA

-114 SNVEGTYVWSSN
+114 SNAEGTYIWSSN

-141 VRQGTATVTLSYTSP
+141 VRQGTATVALSYTSP
-156 DGNTTLA
+156 DGNTTLT

-171 SPTAATDRALFYY
+171 SPTAATNSALFYY

-247 QVARGSSDWNNIFK
+247 QVVRESEDWNKIFK

-286 KPYKLTNNNDGYHV
+286 KPYKLTNNDDGYHV

-383 TVDGN
+383 TIDGN

-401 VYDLAGG
+401 IYDLAGG

-421 QGSTQ
+421 EGSTQ
-426 TVKAEPTRVGHEF
+426 TVKAVPTRVGYEF
-439 AGWTVAGL
+439 TGWTVSGL
-447 DGVTTIESGASFIMP
+447 DGVTTLESGASFTMP

-489 ELSPA
+489 ELFPA
-494 DTLYGHAGDVV
+494 DTLYGHVGDVV
-505 TANAKSN
+505 TANAKSD

-521 TQASGKAMLIEGET
+521 TQASGKATLVEGET
-535 PEIVFYYEKDA
+535 PEIVFYYEKDT

-557 TEQKVADSETLS
+557 TEQKVADSETQS
-569 APWGSEVAV
+569 APWGSEVAA
-578 SDLAKDIDGYT
+578 SNLAKAIDGYT
-589 AVSGQAATA
+589 VVPGQTATA
-598 TVELDGSTVIN
+598 TVERDGSTVIN

-641 ADAAFAGVTLLGG
+641 ADASFASVTLLGG

-671 GTVSTDGKHIV
+671 GTVSTDGKYIV
-682 AKTNDGKLVIKPN
+682 AKTNDGKLVINSN

-700 VKVKGSTG
+700 VKIKGNTG

-720 GYAVSYVV
+720 GYTVSYVV

-740 DAGDISFAGAA
+740 DAGDISFAGTA

-761 PMGLGAGDFGYAGKN
+761 PMGLDAGDFSYAGRN

-842 TAPGTSE
+842 TAPGASE
-849 SSIVSWGYPES
+849 SSIVSWGYPEN

-974 AIIRP
+974 ATIRP

-1045 EGRLEVTANAERVV
+1045 EGRLEVTANAEKVV

-1081 EVAGISSALY
+1081 EVA
-1091 KEGDFAFVGDAAHK
+1091 K
-1105 VATGTDAGDYDMGLL
+1105 
-1120 PGDFENRSANFSNVA
+1120 
-1135 FAIEDGQLHIVP
+1135 
-1147 VAIDE
+1147 
-1152 DAVTWDARD
+1152 
-1161 VQKVYDGDPLSAY
+1161 
-1174 GARAWDKHGNELSV
+1174 
-1188 EYSTDGVSW
+1188 
-1197 VDDPSKVSLTHSGHL
+1197 
-1212 AVKLRAT
+1212 
-1219 GANYAAGQYAAG
+1219 
-1231 SESVAV
+1231 
-1237 EKRPVTLESGGA
+1237 
-1249 DKTYDGTPLTN
+1249 
-1260 GAVSVTPKGEGVGF
+1260 
-1274 VDGEGVAVTV
+1274 
-1284 TGSQTDAGES
+1284 
-1294 DNTFYFSFDEGTS
+1294 
-1307 GDDYL
+1307 
-1312 VTAKCGKLKVAANSQ
+1312 
-1327 QVVVKVKG
+1327 
-1335 STGGGKYDGEEHG
+1335 
-1348 VEGYAVSYVVGGA
+1348 
-1361 ASAGAPAGFD
+1361 
-1371 AGDISFAGAA
+1371 
-1381 KVTGTDAGSYP
+1381 
-1392 MGLGAGDFGYAG
+1392 
-1404 KNFSNVSFEVEDGQL
+1404 
-1419 TISKR
+1419 
-1424 EVVVKPK
+1424 
-1431 DASRV
+1431 
-1436 FNGEA
+1436 
-1441 LEASEWE
+1441 
-1448 VAEGS
+1448 
-1453 PDQFLAGQGISDP
+1453 
-1466 VFSGSQTAP
+1466 
-1475 GTSESSIVSWGY
+1475 
-1487 PESTKAGNY
+1487 
-1496 EIRTEK
+1496 
-1502 GTLNVTSRGAAETIT
+1502 
-1517 VEANST
+1517 
-1523 SATYDGGTHSAAGLK
+1523 
-1538 TTEFVV
+1538 
-1544 GGKAYTVSGLS
+1544 
-1555 TEDPSAADAGT
+1555 
-1566 YTNNV
+1566 
-1571 TGTAKVSDAAGNDV
+1571 
-1585 TSEFAV
+1585 
-1591 EIKDGSLVI
+1591 
-1600 GPAEAIIRPKDASKP
+1600 
-1615 YDGTPLVASE
+1615 
-1625 FEAAGFVGGDG
+1625 
-1636 VAGVTYGGSQTDA
+1636 
-1649 GESGSTI
+1649 
-1656 AAYEAAGSTKL
+1656 
-1667 ANYKITLGEG
+1667 
-1677 RLEVTANAERVV
+1677 
-1689 VTIRENSATFPYD
+1689 
-1702 GEAKTA
+1702 
-1708 EGYEV
+1708 
-1713 AGISSAL
+1713 ISSAL

-1783 TYGASKPYDGT
+1783 THSASKPYDGT

-1804 FVNGETASFAATGSQ
+1804 FVNGETASFATTGSQ

-1835 TAKESNYSVVEGAIG
+1835 TAKESNYNVVEGAIG

-1865 RGGSKVYDGKPLTSA
+1865 HGGSKVYDGKPLTSA

-1886 LPAGFTLEAATKGTI
+1886 LPAGFTLDAATKGSI

-1907 LAEID
+1907 LAEVD

-1994 SDNTFTVEAGANT
+1994 SDNTFTVKAGANT

-2071 VPTASDSKATTA
+2071 VPTASDSKETTM
-2083 PKSADKATSENGAAQ
+2083 PKSADKATSGNNAQ
-2098 SEGKQSSENAPAAE
+2098 SEGKQSPDNASGAE

-2120 WLMLLGTIATLVYG
+2120 WLMILGTIATLVYG

>member
-8 MAGGGCSQLS
+8 MAGGGSSQLS
-18 DDAANLAATLGG
+18 GDAANLAATLGG
-30 VDDAPARPSGESV
+30 GDDAPARSSGESV

-74 GKAADSSAAADSTVA
+74 GKAADSSAAADSAIA

-101 QFSTMQLTATTSP
+101 QFSTIQLTATTSP
-114 SNVEGTYVWSSN
+114 SNAEGTYIWSSN

-141 VRQGTATVTLSYTSP
+141 VRQGTATVALNYTSP
-156 DGNTTLA
+156 DSATTLI

-171 SPTAATDRALFYY
+171 SPTAATNWALFYY

-194 ISTTQWTS
+194 TSTTQWTS

-214 SSNFPKDNG
+214 SSNFPNDNG

-234 VITWPDNSTGDEY
+234 VITWPDGSTGDEY

-270 LPGVT
+270 LPGVM
-275 VTDDDVESISI
+275 VTDEDVESICV

-333 KLTYREGDTTDITDF
+333 KLTYREGDATDIADF
-348 PDVSLPLSK
+348 ADVSLPPSK
-357 KVGGIEYTFNGWY
+357 TVGGIEYTFNGWY

-383 TVDGN
+383 TIDGN

-401 VYDLAGG
+401 IYDLAGG
-408 SWNNSDALVHAAQ
+408 SWNSSDALVHAAQ
-421 QGSTQ
+421 EGSTQ
-426 TVKAEPTRVGHEF
+426 TVKAEPTRVGYEF
-439 AGWTVAGL
+439 AGWTVSGL
-447 DGVTTIESGASFIMP
+447 DGVTTLESGESFIMP

-475 LACKVK
+475 LACNVK
-481 YLEQGTDK
+481 YLEQGTGK

-505 TANAKSN
+505 TANAKSD
-512 IEGYHLVDS
+512 IEGYHLADP
-521 TQASGKAMLIEGET
+521 TQASGKATLVEGET

-557 TEQKVADSETLS
+557 TEQKVADSETQS
-569 APWGSEVAV
+569 APWGSEVAA
-578 SDLAKDIDGYT
+578 SNLAKAIDGYT
-589 AVSGQAATA
+589 VVPGQTETA

-641 ADAAFAGVTLLGG
+641 ADAAFASVTLLGG

-671 GTVSTDGKHIV
+671 GTVSTDGKYIV
-682 AKTNDGKLVIKPN
+682 AKTNDGKLVINPN

-700 VKVKGSTG
+700 VKIKGNTG
-708 GGKYDGEEHGVE
+708 GGKYDGEEHSVE

-734 GAPAGF
+734 DAPAGF
-740 DAGDISFAGAA
+740 DAGDISFAGTA
-751 KVTGTDAGSY
+751 KATGTDADSY
-761 PMGLGAGDFGYAGKN
+761 PMGLKAGDFSYAGKN

-798 KPKDASRVFNGEAL
+798 KPKDASRVYNGEAL
-812 EASEWEVAEGS
+812 EASEWEVVESS
-823 PDQFLAGQGIS
+823 PDQFLAGQGIV

-849 SSIVSWGYPES
+849 SSVVGWGYQEG

-873 TLNVTSRGAAETIT
+873 SLNVTSRGATETIT
-887 VEANSTSATYDGG
+887 VEANSTTATYDGES
-900 THSAAGLK
+900 HSAAGLK

-923 LSTEDPSAADAGTYT
+923 LSTEDPSATDVGTYT
-938 NNVTGTAKVSDAAGN
+938 NNITGAAKVTDAAGS
-953 DVTSEFAVEI
+953 DVTSEFDIEI
-963 KDGSLVIGPAE
+963 KDGSLVIDPAE
-974 AIIRP
+974 VTIKP
-979 KDASKPYDGT
+979 KDASKPYDGMS
-989 PLVASEFEAAGFV
+989 LVASEFTATGFI
-1002 GGDGVA
+1002 GGDGVE
-1008 GVTYGGSQTD
+1008 GVSYGGSQLNF
-1018 AGESGSTIAAYEAA
+1018 GESESTIAGFAAA
-1032 GSTKLANYKITLG
+1032 GSTKLTNYRIALG
-1045 EGRLEVTANAERVV
+1045 KGRLEVTANAEKVV

-1120 PGDFENRSANFSNVA
+1120 PGDFEN
-1135 FAIEDGQLHIVP
+1135 
-1147 VAIDE
+1147 
-1152 DAVTWDARD
+1152 T
-1161 VQKVYDGDPLSAY
+1161 
-1174 GARAWDKHGNELSV
+1174 
-1188 EYSTDGVSW
+1188 
-1197 VDDPSKVSLTHSGHL
+1197 
-1212 AVKLRAT
+1212 
-1219 GANYAAGQYAAG
+1219 
-1231 SESVAV
+1231 
-1237 EKRPVTLESGGA
+1237 
-1249 DKTYDGTPLTN
+1249 
-1260 GAVSVTPKGEGVGF
+1260 
-1274 VDGEGVAVTV
+1274 
-1284 TGSQTDAGES
+1284 
-1294 DNTFYFSFDEGTS
+1294 
-1307 GDDYL
+1307 
-1312 VTAKCGKLKVAANSQ
+1312 
-1327 QVVVKVKG
+1327 
-1335 STGGGKYDGEEHG
+1335 
-1348 VEGYAVSYVVGGA
+1348 
-1361 ASAGAPAGFD
+1361 
-1371 AGDISFAGAA
+1371 
-1381 KVTGTDAGSYP
+1381 
-1392 MGLGAGDFGYAG
+1392 
-1404 KNFSNVSFEVEDGQL
+1404 
-1419 TISKR
+1419 
-1424 EVVVKPK
+1424 
-1431 DASRV
+1431 
-1436 FNGEA
+1436 
-1441 LEASEWE
+1441 
-1448 VAEGS
+1448 
-1453 PDQFLAGQGISDP
+1453 
-1466 VFSGSQTAP
+1466 
-1475 GTSESSIVSWGY
+1475 
-1487 PESTKAGNY
+1487 
-1496 EIRTEK
+1496 
-1502 GTLNVTSRGAAETIT
+1502 
-1517 VEANST
+1517 
-1523 SATYDGGTHSAAGLK
+1523 
-1538 TTEFVV
+1538 
-1544 GGKAYTVSGLS
+1544 
-1555 TEDPSAADAGT
+1555 
-1566 YTNNV
+1566 
-1571 TGTAKVSDAAGNDV
+1571 
-1585 TSEFAV
+1585 
-1591 EIKDGSLVI
+1591 
-1600 GPAEAIIRPKDASKP
+1600 
-1615 YDGTPLVASE
+1615 
-1625 FEAAGFVGGDG
+1625 
-1636 VAGVTYGGSQTDA
+1636 
-1649 GESGSTI
+1649 
-1656 AAYEAAGSTKL
+1656 
-1667 ANYKITLGEG
+1667 
-1677 RLEVTANAERVV
+1677 
-1689 VTIRENSATFPYD
+1689 
-1702 GEAKTA
+1702 
-1708 EGYEV
+1708 
-1713 AGISSAL
+1713 
-1720 YKEGDFA
+1720 
-1727 FVGDAAHKVA
+1727 
-1737 TGTDAGDYDMGLLPG
+1737 
-1752 DFENRSANFS
+1752 SANFS

-1770 GQLTILPATLTVT
+1770 GQLTIQPATLTVT
-1783 TYGASKPYDGT
+1783 THGASKPYDGT

-1865 RGGSKVYDGKPLTSA
+1865 RDGSKVYDGKPLTSA

-1912 ASTIVIRNAAGE
+1912 APTIVIRNAAGE

-1994 SDNTFTVEAGANT
+1994 SDNTFTVKAGANT
-2007 SLDNYEIT
+2007 SLDNYEIA

-2071 VPTASDSKATTA
+2071 VPTASDSKETTM

-2098 SEGKQSSENAPAAE
+2098 SEGKQNSENAPTAE

-2120 WLMLLGTIATLVYG
+2120 WLMILGTIATLVYG
-2134 AVVLLR
+2134 AVVSLR

-2146 DLDKEM
+2146 DLDKEI
-2152 DEVLSGAKEGSDK
+2152 DAVLSGAKEGSGK

>member
-1 MRKMALP
+1 M
-8 MAGGGCSQLS
+8 
-18 DDAANLAATLGG
+18 
-30 VDDAPARPSGESV
+30 
-43 GISSP
+43 
-48 ALVGVESDIAG
+48 ESDIAG
-59 DSGDSNTPSATNNES
+59 DSGDPNTPLATNNES
-74 GKAADSSAAADSTVA
+74 GKAADSSAAADSAIA
-89 QSLSITGADAVA
+89 QSLSITGADTVA

-114 SNVEGTYVWSSN
+114 SNAEGTYIWSSN

-141 VRQGTATVTLSYTSP
+141 VRQGTATVALSYTSP
-156 DGNTTLA
+156 DGNTTLT

-171 SPTAATDRALFYY
+171 SPTATTNSALFYY

-247 QVARGSSDWNNIFK
+247 QVVRESEDWNKIFK

-286 KPYKLTNNNDGYHV
+286 KPYKLTNNDDGYHV

-383 TVDGN
+383 TIDGN

-401 VYDLAGG
+401 IYDLAGG

-421 QGSTQ
+421 EGSTQ
-426 TVKAEPTRVGHEF
+426 TVKAEPTRVGYEF
-439 AGWTVAGL
+439 AGWTVSGL
-447 DGVTTIESGASFIMP
+447 DDVATLESGASFIMP

-475 LACKVK
+475 LACNVK
-481 YLEQGTDK
+481 YLEQGTGK

-494 DTLYGHAGDVV
+494 DTFYGHAGDVV
-505 TANAKSN
+505 TANAKSD
-512 IEGYHLVDS
+512 IEGYHLVDP
-521 TQASGKAMLIEGET
+521 TQASEKATLIEGET

-557 TEQKVADSETLS
+557 TEQKVAGSETQS
-569 APWGSEVAV
+569 APWGSEVAA
-578 SDLAKDIDGYT
+578 SNLAKAIDGYT
-589 AVSGQAATA
+589 VVPGQTTTA

-682 AKTNDGKLVIKPN
+682 AKTNDGKLVINPN

-700 VKVKGSTG
+700 VKVKGNTG

-740 DAGDISFAGAA
+740 DAGDISFAGTA

-761 PMGLGAGDFGYAGKN
+761 PMGLDAGDFDYNGKN

-789 TISKREVVV
+789 AISKREVVV
-798 KPKDASRVFNGEAL
+798 KPKDASRVFDGEAL

-974 AIIRP
+974 ATIRP

-1120 PGDFENRSANFSNVA
+1120 PGDFEN
-1135 FAIEDGQLHIVP
+1135 
-1147 VAIDE
+1147 
-1152 DAVTWDARD
+1152 T
-1161 VQKVYDGDPLSAY
+1161 
-1174 GARAWDKHGNELSV
+1174 
-1188 EYSTDGVSW
+1188 
-1197 VDDPSKVSLTHSGHL
+1197 
-1212 AVKLRAT
+1212 
-1219 GANYAAGQYAAG
+1219 
-1231 SESVAV
+1231 
-1237 EKRPVTLESGGA
+1237 
-1249 DKTYDGTPLTN
+1249 
-1260 GAVSVTPKGEGVGF
+1260 
-1274 VDGEGVAVTV
+1274 
-1284 TGSQTDAGES
+1284 
-1294 DNTFYFSFDEGTS
+1294 
-1307 GDDYL
+1307 
-1312 VTAKCGKLKVAANSQ
+1312 
-1327 QVVVKVKG
+1327 
-1335 STGGGKYDGEEHG
+1335 
-1348 VEGYAVSYVVGGA
+1348 
-1361 ASAGAPAGFD
+1361 
-1371 AGDISFAGAA
+1371 
-1381 KVTGTDAGSYP
+1381 
-1392 MGLGAGDFGYAG
+1392 
-1404 KNFSNVSFEVEDGQL
+1404 
-1419 TISKR
+1419 
-1424 EVVVKPK
+1424 
-1431 DASRV
+1431 
-1436 FNGEA
+1436 
-1441 LEASEWE
+1441 
-1448 VAEGS
+1448 
-1453 PDQFLAGQGISDP
+1453 
-1466 VFSGSQTAP
+1466 
-1475 GTSESSIVSWGY
+1475 
-1487 PESTKAGNY
+1487 
-1496 EIRTEK
+1496 
-1502 GTLNVTSRGAAETIT
+1502 
-1517 VEANST
+1517 
-1523 SATYDGGTHSAAGLK
+1523 
-1538 TTEFVV
+1538 
-1544 GGKAYTVSGLS
+1544 
-1555 TEDPSAADAGT
+1555 
-1566 YTNNV
+1566 
-1571 TGTAKVSDAAGNDV
+1571 
-1585 TSEFAV
+1585 
-1591 EIKDGSLVI
+1591 
-1600 GPAEAIIRPKDASKP
+1600 
-1615 YDGTPLVASE
+1615 
-1625 FEAAGFVGGDG
+1625 
-1636 VAGVTYGGSQTDA
+1636 
-1649 GESGSTI
+1649 
-1656 AAYEAAGSTKL
+1656 
-1667 ANYKITLGEG
+1667 
-1677 RLEVTANAERVV
+1677 
-1689 VTIRENSATFPYD
+1689 
-1702 GEAKTA
+1702 
-1708 EGYEV
+1708 
-1713 AGISSAL
+1713 
-1720 YKEGDFA
+1720 
-1727 FVGDAAHKVA
+1727 
-1737 TGTDAGDYDMGLLPG
+1737 
-1752 DFENRSANFS
+1752 SANFS

-1783 TYGASKPYDGT
+1783 THGASKPYDGT

-1804 FVNGETASFAATGSQ
+1804 FVHGETASFATTGSQ

-1835 TAKESNYSVVEGAIG
+1835 TAKESNYNVVEGAIG
-1850 TLEVTPSQVAITVTP
+1850 TLEVTPSQVAINVTP
-1865 RGGSKVYDGKPLTSA
+1865 HGGSKVYDGKPLTSA

-1901 TDAGEL
+1901 TDVGEL

-1994 SDNTFTVEAGANT
+1994 SDNTFTVKAGANT

-2047 TPNGPTNSSDVT
+2047 TPNGPTNSSGVT

-2071 VPTASDSKATTA
+2071 VPTASDSKETTM
-2083 PKSADKATSENGAAQ
+2083 PKSADKATSGNNAQ
-2098 SEGKQSSENAPAAE
+2098 SEGKQSPDNASGAE

-2120 WLMLLGTIATLVYG
+2120 WLMILGTIATLVYG
-2134 AVVLLR
+2134 AVVSLR

-2146 DLDKEM
+2146 DLDKEI
-2152 DEVLSGAKEGSDK
+2152 DAVLSGAKEGSGK

>member
-18 DDAANLAATLGG
+18 GDAANLAATLGG
-30 VDDAPARPSGESV
+30 GDDAPARPSGESV

-59 DSGDSNTPSATNNES
+59 DSGDSNTPSATNNGS

-114 SNVEGTYVWSSN
+114 SNAEGTYIWSSN

-141 VRQGTATVTLSYTSP
+141 VRQGTATVALSYTSP
-156 DGNTTLA
+156 DGNTTLT

-171 SPTAATDRALFYY
+171 SPTAATNSALFYY

-247 QVARGSSDWNNIFK
+247 QVVRESEDWNKIFK

-286 KPYKLTNNNDGYHV
+286 KPYKLTNNDDGYHV

-383 TVDGN
+383 TIDGN

-401 VYDLAGG
+401 IYDLAGG

-421 QGSTQ
+421 EGSTQ
-426 TVKAEPTRVGHEF
+426 TVKAEPTRVGYEF
-439 AGWTVAGL
+439 AGWTVSGL
-447 DGVTTIESGASFIMP
+447 DDVATLESGASFIMP

-475 LACKVK
+475 LACNVK
-481 YLEQGTDK
+481 YLEQGTGK

-494 DTLYGHAGDVV
+494 DTFYGHAGEVV
-505 TANAKSN
+505 TANAKSD
-512 IEGYHLVDS
+512 IEGYHLVDP
-521 TQASGKAMLIEGET
+521 TQASGKATLIEGET

-557 TEQKVADSETLS
+557 TEQKVADSKTQS
-569 APWGSEVAV
+569 APWGSEVAA
-578 SDLAKDIDGYT
+578 SNLAKAIDGYT
-589 AVSGQAATA
+589 VVPGQTETA
-598 TVELDGSTVIN
+598 TVERDGSTVIN

-615 VTLTANSATTEYTGE
+615 VTLTANSAAREYTGE

-671 GTVSTDGKHIV
+671 GTVSTDGKYIV
-682 AKTNDGKLVIKPN
+682 AKTNDGKLVINSN

-700 VKVKGSTG
+700 VKIKGNTG
-708 GGKYDGEEHGVE
+708 GGKYDGEEHSVE
-720 GYAVSYVV
+720 GYTVSYVV

-740 DAGDISFAGAA
+740 DAGDISFAGTA

-761 PMGLGAGDFGYAGKN
+761 PMGLDAGDFSYAGRN

-789 TISKREVVV
+789 AISKREVVV
-798 KPKDASRVFNGEAL
+798 KPKDASMVFNGEAL

-842 TAPGTSE
+842 TAPGASE
-849 SSIVSWGYPES
+849 SSIVSWGYPEN

-908 TTEFV
+908 ATEFV

-974 AIIRP
+974 ATIRP

-1032 GSTKLANYKITLG
+1032 GSTKLANYKIALG
-1045 EGRLEVTANAERVV
+1045 EGRLEVTANAEKVV

-1120 PGDFENRSANFSNVA
+1120 PGDFENRSANFSNV
-1135 FAIEDGQLHIVP
+1135 V
-1147 VAIDE
+1147 
-1152 DAVTWDARD
+1152 
-1161 VQKVYDGDPLSAY
+1161 
-1174 GARAWDKHGNELSV
+1174 
-1188 EYSTDGVSW
+1188 
-1197 VDDPSKVSLTHSGHL
+1197 
-1212 AVKLRAT
+1212 
-1219 GANYAAGQYAAG
+1219 
-1231 SESVAV
+1231 
-1237 EKRPVTLESGGA
+1237 
-1249 DKTYDGTPLTN
+1249 
-1260 GAVSVTPKGEGVGF
+1260 
-1274 VDGEGVAVTV
+1274 
-1284 TGSQTDAGES
+1284 
-1294 DNTFYFSFDEGTS
+1294 
-1307 GDDYL
+1307 
-1312 VTAKCGKLKVAANSQ
+1312 
-1327 QVVVKVKG
+1327 
-1335 STGGGKYDGEEHG
+1335 
-1348 VEGYAVSYVVGGA
+1348 
-1361 ASAGAPAGFD
+1361 
-1371 AGDISFAGAA
+1371 
-1381 KVTGTDAGSYP
+1381 
-1392 MGLGAGDFGYAG
+1392 
-1404 KNFSNVSFEVEDGQL
+1404 
-1419 TISKR
+1419 
-1424 EVVVKPK
+1424 
-1431 DASRV
+1431 
-1436 FNGEA
+1436 
-1441 LEASEWE
+1441 
-1448 VAEGS
+1448 
-1453 PDQFLAGQGISDP
+1453 
-1466 VFSGSQTAP
+1466 
-1475 GTSESSIVSWGY
+1475 
-1487 PESTKAGNY
+1487 
-1496 EIRTEK
+1496 
-1502 GTLNVTSRGAAETIT
+1502 
-1517 VEANST
+1517 
-1523 SATYDGGTHSAAGLK
+1523 
-1538 TTEFVV
+1538 
-1544 GGKAYTVSGLS
+1544 
-1555 TEDPSAADAGT
+1555 
-1566 YTNNV
+1566 
-1571 TGTAKVSDAAGNDV
+1571 
-1585 TSEFAV
+1585 
-1591 EIKDGSLVI
+1591 
-1600 GPAEAIIRPKDASKP
+1600 
-1615 YDGTPLVASE
+1615 
-1625 FEAAGFVGGDG
+1625 
-1636 VAGVTYGGSQTDA
+1636 
-1649 GESGSTI
+1649 
-1656 AAYEAAGSTKL
+1656 
-1667 ANYKITLGEG
+1667 
-1677 RLEVTANAERVV
+1677 
-1689 VTIRENSATFPYD
+1689 
-1702 GEAKTA
+1702 
-1708 EGYEV
+1708 
-1713 AGISSAL
+1713 
-1720 YKEGDFA
+1720 
-1727 FVGDAAHKVA
+1727 
-1737 TGTDAGDYDMGLLPG
+1737 
-1752 DFENRSANFS
+1752 
-1762 NVAFAIED
+1762 FAIED

-1783 TYGASKPYDGT
+1783 THGASKPYDGT

-1804 FVNGETASFAATGSQ
+1804 FVNGETASFATTGSQ

-1835 TAKESNYSVVEGAIG
+1835 TAKESNYNVVEGAIG
-1850 TLEVTPSQVAITVTP
+1850 TLEVTPSQVAINVTP
-1865 RGGSKVYDGKPLTSA
+1865 HGGSKVYDGKPLTSA

-1886 LPAGFTLEAATKGTI
+1886 LPAGFTLEAATKGSI
-1901 TDAGEL
+1901 TDAGKL
-1907 LAEID
+1907 LAEVD

-1981 GYDFTGAQTAVGT
+1981 GYDFTGEQTAVGT
-1994 SDNTFTVEAGANT
+1994 SDNIFTVKAGANT

-2029 APGPGTDEP
+2029 APGLGTDEP

-2059 PSGSTTSDDMGS
+2059 PSGSTTSDDMDS
-2071 VPTASDSKATTA
+2071 VPTASDSKETTM
-2083 PKSADKATSENGAAQ
+2083 PKSADKATSGNNAQ
-2098 SEGKQSSENAPAAE
+2098 SEGKQSSENAPTAE

-2152 DEVLSGAKEGSDK
+2152 DGVLSGAKEGSDK

>member
-1 MRKMALP
+1 M
-8 MAGGGCSQLS
+8 
-18 DDAANLAATLGG
+18 
-30 VDDAPARPSGESV
+30 
-43 GISSP
+43 
-48 ALVGVESDIAG
+48 GVESDIAG
-59 DSGDSNTPSATNNES
+59 DSGDSNTSSATNNES

-89 QSLSITGADAVA
+89 QSLSITGADTVA
-101 QFSTMQLTATTSP
+101 QFSTAQLTATTSP
-114 SNVEGTYVWSSN
+114 SNAEGTYIWSSN
-126 NDNILTVDQSGTVTG
+126 NDNILTVDLSGTVTG
-141 VRQGTATVTLSYTSP
+141 VRQGTATVALSYTSP

-171 SPTAATDRALFYY
+171 SPKAATDSALFYY

-247 QVARGSSDWNNIFK
+247 QVVRESEDWNKIFK
-261 AYKSVIEGM
+261 ACKSVIEGM

-286 KPYKLTNNNDGYHV
+286 KPYKLTNNDDGYHV

-333 KLTYREGDTTDITDF
+333 KLTYREGDTTNITDF

-383 TVDGN
+383 TIDGN

-401 VYDLAGG
+401 IYDLAGG

-421 QGSTQ
+421 EGSTQ
-426 TVKAEPTRVGHEF
+426 TVKAEPTRVGYEF
-439 AGWTVAGL
+439 TGWTVSGL
-447 DGVTTIESGASFIMP
+447 DGVTTLESGASFTMP

-475 LACKVK
+475 LACNVK
-481 YLEQGTDK
+481 YLERGTGK

-494 DTLYGHAGDVV
+494 ETLYGHAGEVV

-512 IEGYHLVDS
+512 IEGYHLVDP
-521 TQASGKAMLIEGET
+521 TQASGKATLVEGET

-557 TEQKVADSETLS
+557 TEQKVADSETQS
-569 APWGSEVAV
+569 APWGSEVAA
-578 SDLAKDIDGYT
+578 SNLAKAIDGYT
-589 AVSGQAATA
+589 VVPGQTATA

-615 VTLTANSATTEYTGE
+615 ATLTANSATTEYTGE
-630 LQHVEGYTCDV
+630 SQHVEGYTCDV

-654 KGTDAGDYPYTF
+654 KGTDAGDYSYTF

-671 GTVSTDGKHIV
+671 GTVSTDGKYIV

-708 GGKYDGEEHGVE
+708 GEKYDGEEHSVE
-720 GYAVSYVV
+720 GYTVSYVV

-740 DAGDISFAGAA
+740 DAGDISFAGTA

-761 PMGLGAGDFGYAGKN
+761 PMGLDAGDFSYAGKN

-849 SSIVSWGYPES
+849 SSIVSWGYPEN

-918 YTVSG
+918 YAVSG

-938 NNVTGTAKVSDAAGN
+938 NNVTGTAKVTDAAGN

-974 AIIRP
+974 ATIRP

-1032 GSTKLANYKITLG
+1032 GSTNLANYKIALG
-1045 EGRLEVTANAERVV
+1045 EGRLEVTANAEKVV

-1120 PGDFENRSANFSNVA
+1120 PGDFENTSANFSNVA
-1135 FAIEDGQLHIVP
+1135 FAIEDGQL
-1147 VAIDE
+1147 
-1152 DAVTWDARD
+1152 
-1161 VQKVYDGDPLSAY
+1161 S
-1174 GARAWDKHGNELSV
+1174 
-1188 EYSTDGVSW
+1188 
-1197 VDDPSKVSLTHSGHL
+1197 
-1212 AVKLRAT
+1212 
-1219 GANYAAGQYAAG
+1219 
-1231 SESVAV
+1231 
-1237 EKRPVTLESGGA
+1237 
-1249 DKTYDGTPLTN
+1249 
-1260 GAVSVTPKGEGVGF
+1260 
-1274 VDGEGVAVTV
+1274 
-1284 TGSQTDAGES
+1284 
-1294 DNTFYFSFDEGTS
+1294 
-1307 GDDYL
+1307 
-1312 VTAKCGKLKVAANSQ
+1312 
-1327 QVVVKVKG
+1327 
-1335 STGGGKYDGEEHG
+1335 
-1348 VEGYAVSYVVGGA
+1348 
-1361 ASAGAPAGFD
+1361 
-1371 AGDISFAGAA
+1371 
-1381 KVTGTDAGSYP
+1381 
-1392 MGLGAGDFGYAG
+1392 
-1404 KNFSNVSFEVEDGQL
+1404 
-1419 TISKR
+1419 
-1424 EVVVKPK
+1424 
-1431 DASRV
+1431 
-1436 FNGEA
+1436 
-1441 LEASEWE
+1441 
-1448 VAEGS
+1448 
-1453 PDQFLAGQGISDP
+1453 
-1466 VFSGSQTAP
+1466 
-1475 GTSESSIVSWGY
+1475 
-1487 PESTKAGNY
+1487 
-1496 EIRTEK
+1496 
-1502 GTLNVTSRGAAETIT
+1502 
-1517 VEANST
+1517 
-1523 SATYDGGTHSAAGLK
+1523 
-1538 TTEFVV
+1538 
-1544 GGKAYTVSGLS
+1544 
-1555 TEDPSAADAGT
+1555 
-1566 YTNNV
+1566 
-1571 TGTAKVSDAAGNDV
+1571 
-1585 TSEFAV
+1585 
-1591 EIKDGSLVI
+1591 
-1600 GPAEAIIRPKDASKP
+1600 
-1615 YDGTPLVASE
+1615 
-1625 FEAAGFVGGDG
+1625 
-1636 VAGVTYGGSQTDA
+1636 
-1649 GESGSTI
+1649 
-1656 AAYEAAGSTKL
+1656 
-1667 ANYKITLGEG
+1667 
-1677 RLEVTANAERVV
+1677 
-1689 VTIRENSATFPYD
+1689 
-1702 GEAKTA
+1702 
-1708 EGYEV
+1708 
-1713 AGISSAL
+1713 
-1720 YKEGDFA
+1720 
-1727 FVGDAAHKVA
+1727 
-1737 TGTDAGDYDMGLLPG
+1737 
-1752 DFENRSANFS
+1752 
-1762 NVAFAIED
+1762 
-1770 GQLTILPATLTVT
+1770 ILPATLTVT
-1783 TYGASKPYDGT
+1783 THGASKPYDGT

-1804 FVNGETASFAATGSQ
+1804 FVNGETASFATTGSQ

-1835 TAKESNYSVVEGAIG
+1835 TAKESNYNVVEGAIG
-1850 TLEVTPSQVAITVTP
+1850 TLEVTPSQVAIAVTP
-1865 RGGSKVYDGKPLTSA
+1865 HGGSKVYDGKPLTSV

-1886 LPAGFTLEAATKGTI
+1886 LPAGFTLDAATKGSI

-1907 LAEID
+1907 LAEVD

-1924 DVTAQFAN
+1924 DVAAQFAN

-1994 SDNTFTVEAGANT
+1994 SDNTFTVKAGANT

-2015 QVNGTLTVIAYTPP
+2015 QVNGTLTVIACTPP

-2047 TPNGPTNSSDVT
+2047 TPNGPTNSSGVT

-2071 VPTASDSKATTA
+2071 VPTASDSKETTM
-2083 PKSADKATSENGAAQ
+2083 PKSADKATSGNNAQ
-2098 SEGKQSSENAPAAE
+2098 SEGKQSPDNASGAE

-2120 WLMLLGTIATLVYG
+2120 WLMILGTIATLVYG
-2134 AVVLLR
+2134 AVVSLR

-2146 DLDKEM
+2146 DLDKEI
-2152 DEVLSGAKEGSDK
+2152 DAVLSGAKEGSGK